1 LTICHPPHKHDKAA
15 FKPSVRLFSIT
26 AKVRFRGFESNEKV
40 TPMITTDGNNAVA
53 SVAYRTNEVI
63 AIYPITPSSTMAEQ
77 ADAWSG
83 DGRQNIWGD
92 IPRVVEMQ
100 SEGGAIATVHGAL
113 QTGAL
118 STSFTSSQGLLLMIP
133 TLYKLAGELTPFVLH
148 VAARTVATHALS
160 IFGDHSDVMAVR
172 QTGCAMLCAGSVQEA
187 QDFALI
193 SQTATLNA
201 RVPFIHFFDGFR
213 TSHEIN
219 KIVPL
224 SDDTLRQM
232 LPQAAIDAH
241 RSRALSP
248 DHPVVRGTSANPDT
262 YFQSREATNPWY
274 DATGQHVIDAMAAF
288 AALTGRHY
296 RPFDYYGHPQAERVV
311 VVMGSAAGT
320 CEEVI
325 DTLLARGEKV
335 GVLKVR
341 LFRPFSAKYL
351 LDALPD
357 SVRSVAVLD
366 RTKEPGALAE
376 PLYLDVMTALAEA
389 YSRGE
394 RATLPR
400 VIGGRYG
407 LSSKE
412 FGPDCAL
419 AVFRE
424 LAQPQPRPRFTV
436 GIFDDVT
443 GLSLPL
449 SDEILPQR
457 ASLEALFYGLGSDG
471 SVSATK
477 NNIKIIGNATPLY
490 AQGYFVYD
498 SKKAGGLTV
507 SHLRVSEQP
516 INSAYLVSRADFVG
530 CHQLQ
535 FIDKYQMV
543 ERLKPGGT
551 FLLNTPYGADEVWS
565 RLPQEVQALLHQR
578 QARFYIINAAKLAR
592 ECRLGAR
599 INTVMQM
606 AFFHLTQ
613 ILPSDVALQQL
624 QDAIARSYSSK
635 GQEIVERNWQALGAT
650 RAALT
655 EIPLQ
660 PVDVSSPMRPP
671 VVSDAAPDF
680 VKTVTAA
687 MLAGLG
693 DALPVSAFP
702 PDGTWP
708 VGTTQWEKRNIAEA
722 IPIWQPDLCTQCNH
736 CVAACPHSAIR
747 AKVVQPAEM
756 EHAPASLQ
764 SLDVKAR
771 DMRGQKYVLQVA
783 PEDCTGCN
791 LCVEVCPA
799 KDRQNPEIKAIN
811 MASRLDNLT
820 AEKDNYDFFLQLP
833 EIDPAQLERID
844 IRTSQLITPLFEYSG
859 ACSGCGETPYIKL
872 LTQLYGDRL
881 LIANATGCSS
891 IYGGNLPTT
900 PYTTN
905 AEGRGPA
912 WANSLF
918 EDNAEFGLGFRLTVD
933 QHRARVLRLLNAL
946 APQLPERL
954 VNALQMGDVAPE
966 PRRKQIAEL
975 RTLLANLEGEDA
987 RQLAAGADYLVDKS
1001 IWLIGGDGWAYD
1013 IGFGGLDHVLSLTE
1027 NVNVLVLDTQCYS
1040 NTGGQQSKAT
1050 PLGAVTKFGEH
1061 GKRKARKDL
1070 GVSMMMYGHVYVA
1083 QISLGAQLNQTV
1095 KAIQEAEAYPGPS
1108 LIIAYSPCEEHGYDL
1123 ALSHDQMKQL
1133 TATGFWPLYR
1143 FDPRRSAEGKA
1154 ALALDSRPPNSSLS
1168 ETLLKEQRF
1177 RRLNAQQPE
1186 VASALYQAAEKE
1198 LQEKYDFLSLL
1209 AGKAEKS
1216 AAE

>member
-1 LTICHPPHKHDKAA
+1 
-15 FKPSVRLFSIT
+15 
-26 AKVRFRGFESNEKV
+26 
-40 TPMITTDGNNAVA
+40 MITIDGNGAVA
-53 SVAYRTNEVI
+53 SVAFRTSEVI

-77 ADAWSG
+77 ADSWAG

-92 IPRVVEMQ
+92 VPRVVEMQ
-100 SEGGAIATVHGAL
+100 SEAGAIATVHGAL

-133 TLYKLAGELTPFVLH
+133 TLYKLAGQLTPFVLH

-172 QTGCAMLCAGSVQEA
+172 QTGCAMLCASNVQEA

-193 SQTATLNA
+193 SQMASLNS

-224 SDDTLRQM
+224 ADETLHKLM
-232 LPQAAIDAH
+232 PQAAIDAH
-241 RSRALSP
+241 RQRALTP
-248 DHPVVRGTSANPDT
+248 DHPVIRGTSANPDT

-274 DATGQHVIDAMAAF
+274 DATYAHVEQAMQDF
-288 AALTGRHY
+288 AAETGRHY
-296 RPFDYYGHPQAERVV
+296 HPFEYYGHPQAERVIIL
-311 VVMGSAAGT
+311 MGSAVGT
-320 CEEVI
+320 CEETI
-325 DTLLARGEKV
+325 DELLQRGEKV
-335 GVLKVR
+335 GLLKVR
-341 LFRPFSAKYL
+341 LYRPFSAAHL
-351 LDALPD
+351 LAMLPA
-357 SVRSVAVLD
+357 SASKIAVLD

-389 YSRGE
+389 FSRGE
-394 RATLPR
+394 RQQMPR

-412 FGPDCAL
+412 FDPACAL
-419 AVFRE
+419 AVFNA
-424 LAQPQPRPRFTV
+424 LQQDNPPPRFTV
-436 GIFDDVT
+436 GIYDDVT
-443 GLSLPL
+443 HLSLPL
-449 SDEILPQR
+449 AENTLPNHAR
-457 ASLEALFYGLGSDG
+457 LEALFYGLGSDG

-477 NNIKIIGNATPLY
+477 NNLKIIGNSTPWQV
-490 AQGYFVYD
+490 QGYFVYD
-498 SKKAGGLTV
+498 SKKAGGLTI
-507 SHLRVSEQP
+507 SHLRVSERP
-516 INSAYLVSRADFVG
+516 INSAYLIDQADFVG

-535 FIDKYQMV
+535 FIDKYQMA
-543 ERLKPGGT
+543 ERLKPGGI
-551 FLLNTPYGADEVWS
+551 FLLNTPYAADEVWS
-565 RLPQEVQALLHQR
+565 RLPQEVQAVLNQK
-578 QARFYIINAAKLAR
+578 QARFYVINAAKIAR
-592 ECRLGAR
+592 DCQLGAR

-606 AFFHLTQ
+606 AFFQLTA
-613 ILPSDVALQQL
+613 ILPPDTAREALQN
-624 QDAIARSYSSK
+624 AIARSYSSK
-635 GQEIVERNWQALGAT
+635 GQELVERNWQAL
-650 RAALT
+650 AAAQTSLQEVT
-655 EIPLQ
+655 LQ
-660 PVDVSSPMRPP
+660 PVNADSPLRPP

-680 VKTVTAA
+680 VKTVTAT

-693 DALPVSAFP
+693 DALPVSALP

-708 VGTTQWEKRNIAEA
+708 TGTTRWEKRNIAEA
-722 IPIWQPDLCTQCNH
+722 IPIWKPDLCTQCNH

-747 AKVVQPAEM
+747 AKVV
-756 EHAPASLQ
+756 APEAMDGAPDTLQ

-799 KDRQNPEIKAIN
+799 KDRQEPSIKAIN
-811 MASRLDNLT
+811 MMSRLDHVEE
-820 AEKDNYDFFLQLP
+820 EKAHYDFFLDLP

-891 IYGGNLPTT
+891 IYGGNLPST

-933 QHRARVLRLLNAL
+933 QHQQRVRRLLERYADRLPNDLLEGLKSDTATIEQRRQHIATLRAAL
-946 APQLPERL
+946 ADIDE
-954 VNALQMGDVAPE
+954 A
-966 PRRKQIAEL
+966 
-975 RTLLANLEGEDA
+975 DA
-987 RQLAAGADYLVDKS
+987 RQLSADADALVDKS

-1013 IGFGGLDHVLSLTE
+1013 IGFGGLDHVMSLTE

-1040 NTGGQQSKAT
+1040 NTGGQASKAT

-1095 KAIQEAEAYPGPS
+1095 KAIQEAEAWPGPS

-1123 ALSHDQMKQL
+1123 ALSHDQMRQL
-1133 TATGFWPLYR
+1133 TASGFWPLYR
-1143 FDPRRSAEGKA
+1143 FDPRRTEEGK
-1154 ALALDSRPPNSSLS
+1154 LPLSLDSRPPSCELDAALMN
-1168 ETLLKEQRF
+1168 EQRF

-1186 VASALYQAAEKE
+1186 VAEQLWRDAAED
-1198 LQEKYDFLSLL
+1198 LQRRYDLL
-1209 AGKAEKS
+1209 AQMAGKAEKNPS
-1216 AAE
+1216 

>member
-1 LTICHPPHKHDKAA
+1 
-15 FKPSVRLFSIT
+15 
-26 AKVRFRGFESNEKV
+26 
-40 TPMITTDGNNAVA
+40 MITIDGNGAVA
-53 SVAYRTNEVI
+53 SVAFRASEVI

-77 ADAWSG
+77 ADDWSG
-83 DGRQNIWGD
+83 NGVKNVWGD
-92 IPRVVEMQ
+92 VPRVVEMQ
-100 SEGGAIATVHGAL
+100 SEAGAIGTVHGAL

-133 TLYKLAGELTPFVLH
+133 TLYKLAGQLTPFVLH

-193 SQTATLNA
+193 SHIATLKS

-224 SDDTLRQM
+224 SNETMLSL
-232 LPQAAIDAH
+232 LPQDAIDAH
-241 RSRALSP
+241 RARALNP
-248 DHPVVRGTSANPDT
+248 EHPVIRGTSANPDT

-274 DATGQHVIDAMAAF
+274 NAVYEHVQQTMNDFAAATGRQYH
-288 AALTGRHY
+288 
-296 RPFDYYGHPQAERVV
+296 PFDYYGHPQAERVIV
-311 VVMGSAAGT
+311 LMGSAIGT
-320 CEEVI
+320 CEEVV
-325 DTLLARGEKV
+325 DDLLTRGEKV

-341 LFRPFSAKYL
+341 LYRPFNASAML
-351 LDALPD
+351 EALPQ
-357 SVRSVAVLD
+357 SVRQVAVLD

-389 YSRGE
+389 FSRGE
-394 RATLPR
+394 RETLPR

-412 FGPDCAL
+412 FGPDCVL
-419 AVFRE
+419 AVFEE
-424 LAQPQPRPRFTV
+424 LRQAKPKPRFTV
-436 GIFDDVT
+436 GIYDDVT
-443 GLSLPL
+443 NLSLPL
-449 SDEILPQR
+449 PENTLPSH
-457 ASLEALFYGLGSDG
+457 AKLEALFYGLGSDG

-477 NNIKIIGNATPLY
+477 NNIKIIGNATPWY

-507 SHLRVSEQP
+507 SHLRVSEKP
-516 INSAYLVSRADFVG
+516 INSAYLVDKADFVG

-535 FIDKYQMV
+535 FIDKYRMAEQ
-543 ERLKPGGT
+543 LKPGGI
-551 FLLNTPYGADEVWS
+551 FLLNTPYSAEDVWD
-565 RLPQEVQALLHQR
+565 RLPQEMQAELNKK
-578 QARFYIINAAKLAR
+578 QARLFIINAQKIAR
-592 ECRLGAR
+592 ECQLGAR

-606 AFFHLTQ
+606 AFFHLTG
-613 ILPSDVALQQL
+613 ILPGDSALQQL
-624 QDAIARSYSSK
+624 QGAIAKSYSSK
-635 GQEIVERNWQALGAT
+635 GQELVERNWQAL
-650 RAALT
+650 ALAR
-655 EIPLQ
+655 ESLFAVPLQ
-660 PVDVSSPMRPP
+660 PVNSQSACRPP
-671 VVSDAAPDF
+671 VVADAAPDF

-693 DALPVSAFP
+693 DALPVSALP

-708 VGTTQWEKRNIAEA
+708 LGTTRWEKRNIAEE
-722 IPIWQPDLCTQCNH
+722 IPIWKPELCTQCNH

-747 AKVVQPAEM
+747 AKVVSPEALEA
-756 EHAPASLQ
+756 APDALQ
-764 SLDVKAR
+764 SLDVKSR

-799 KDRQNPEIKAIN
+799 KDRQDPDIKAIN
-811 MASRLDNLT
+811 MMSRLEHVEE
-820 AEKDNYDFFLQLP
+820 EKVNYDFFLQLP
-833 EIDPAQLERID
+833 EIDRNQLERID
-844 IRTSQLITPLFEYSG
+844 IRTSQLISPLFEYSG

-891 IYGGNLPTT
+891 IYGGNLPST
-900 PYTTN
+900 PYTTDAN
-905 AEGRGPA
+905 GRGPA

-933 QHRARVLRLLNAL
+933 QHRARVMRLLDQFADKI
-946 APQLPERL
+946 P
-954 VNALQMGDVAPE
+954 
-966 PRRKQIAEL
+966 AEL
-975 RTLLANLEGEDA
+975 HAELHSDATPEVRREQVARLRQHLANETSADA
-987 RQLAAGADYLVDKS
+987 RQLLTDADALVEKS

-1027 NVNVLVLDTQCYS
+1027 NVNILVLDTQCYS
-1040 NTGGQQSKAT
+1040 NTGGQASKAT

-1123 ALSHDQMKQL
+1123 ALSHDQMRQL

-1143 FDPRRSAEGKA
+1143 FDPRRADEGKLP
-1154 ALALDSRPPNSSLS
+1154 LALDSRPPSDALA
-1168 ETLLKEQRF
+1168 ETLLNEQRF
-1177 RRLNAQQPE
+1177 RRLNAQQPD
-1186 VASALYQAAEKE
+1186 VAEQLWKDAAAD
-1198 LQEKYDFLSLL
+1198 LQKRYDFLAQM
-1209 AGKAEKS
+1209 AGKAD
-1216 AAE
+1216 

>member
-1 LTICHPPHKHDKAA
+1 
-15 FKPSVRLFSIT
+15 
-26 AKVRFRGFESNEKV
+26 
-40 TPMITTDGNNAVA
+40 MITTDGNNAVA
-53 SVAYRTNEVI
+53 SVAWRTNEVI

-77 ADAWSG
+77 AAAWSS
-83 DGRQNIWGD
+83 DERKNIWGD
-92 IPRVVEMQ
+92 TPRVIEMQ
-100 SEGGAIATVHGAL
+100 SEAGAIATVHGAL

-118 STSFTSSQGLLLMIP
+118 STTFTSSQGLLLMIP
-133 TLYKLAGELTPFVLH
+133 TLYKLAGQLTPFVLH

-160 IFGDHSDVMAVR
+160 IFCDHSDVMAVR
-172 QTGCAMLCAGSVQEA
+172 QTGCAMLCASNVQEA

-193 SQTATLNA
+193 AQVASLNS
-201 RVPFIHFFDGFR
+201 RLPFIHFFDGFR

-219 KIVPL
+219 KIEPL
-224 SDDTLRQM
+224 SDAQLHSL

-241 RSRALSP
+241 RERALTP
-248 DHPVVRGTSANPDT
+248 ERPVIRGTASNPDT
-262 YFQSREATNPWY
+262 FFQAREATNPWY
-274 DATGQHVIDAMAAF
+274 NAAF
-288 AALTGRHY
+288 GHVEQAMNDFARETGRQY
-296 RPFDYYGHPQAERVV
+296 QPFEYYGHPDATRVIV
-311 VVMGSAAGT
+311 MMGSGVGT

-325 DTLLARGEKV
+325 DTLLTRGEKV
-335 GVLKVR
+335 GVVKVR
-341 LFRPFSAKYL
+341 LYRPFSAQHL
-351 LDALPD
+351 LAVIPQ
-357 SVRSVAVLD
+357 SAQSIAVLD

-389 YSRGE
+389 FSRGE
-394 RATLPR
+394 RPLMPK

-412 FGPDCAL
+412 FTPQCVEATYK
-419 AVFRE
+419 E
-424 LAQPQPRPRFTV
+424 LALTNPRPRFTV
-436 GIFDDVT
+436 GIYDDIT
-443 GLSLPL
+443 HLSLPL
-449 SDEILPQR
+449 SDQPMPTQM
-457 ASLEALFYGLGSDG
+457 SLEALFYGLGSDG
-471 SVSATK
+471 TVSAAK
-477 NNIKIIGNATPLY
+477 NSIKIVGNSTPLFV
-490 AQGYFVYD
+490 QGYFVYD
-498 SKKAGGLTV
+498 SKKAGSLTV
-507 SHLRVSEQP
+507 SHMRVGPHP
-516 INSAYLVSRADFVG
+516 IHSAYLIEQADFVA
-530 CHQLQ
+530 CHQWQ
-535 FIDKYQMV
+535 FIDKYSMV
-543 ERLKPGGT
+543 DRLKPGGI
-551 FLLNTPYGADEVWS
+551 FLINTPYSADDLWH
-565 RLPQEVQALLHQR
+565 RLPQEVQAGLNQR
-578 QARFYIINAAKLAR
+578 QARVYCINAAKIAR
-592 ECRLGAR
+592 ECQLGAR

-613 ILPSDVALQQL
+613 ILPGSDA
-624 QDAIARSYSSK
+624 QDKLRAAIASSYGNK
-635 GQEIVERNWQALGAT
+635 GQELVERNWRALDAT
-650 RAALT
+650 LSAL
-655 EIPLQ
+655 EAVALE
-660 PVDVSSPMRPP
+660 PVNPQSACRPP

-693 DALPVSAFP
+693 DSLPVSALP

-722 IPIWQPDLCTQCNH
+722 IPLWKPELCTQCNH

-747 AKVVQPAEM
+747 AKVVPAEAM
-756 EHAPASLQ
+756 TDAPASLQ

-811 MASRLDNLT
+811 MEPRLEHVAT
-820 AEKDNYDFFLQLP
+820 EKTHYDFFLKLP
-833 EIDPAQLERID
+833 EIDRSKLERID

-881 LIANATGCSS
+881 LVANATGCSS

-900 PYTTN
+900 PWTTDAN
-905 AEGRGPA
+905 GRGPA

-918 EDNAEFGLGFRLTVD
+918 EDNAEFGLGFRLSVD
-933 QHRARVLRLLNAL
+933 QHRQRALRLLAEL
-946 APQLPERL
+946 KPQLPAEL
-954 VNALQMGDVAPE
+954 VADLLEESVAADV
-966 PRRKQIAEL
+966 RREQIARL
-975 RTLLANLEGEDA
+975 RQSLSAIDSADA
-987 RQLAAGADYLVDKS
+987 RRLAADADHLVDKS

-1013 IGFGGLDHVLSLTE
+1013 IGYGGLDHVMSLSE

-1070 GVSMMMYGHVYVA
+1070 GVTVMMYGHVYVA

-1095 KAIQEAEAYPGPS
+1095 KAIQEAEAWPGPS

-1123 ALSHDQMKQL
+1123 AFSHDQMRQL

-1143 FDPRRSAEGKA
+1143 FDPRRTAEGKP
-1154 ALALDSRPPNSSLS
+1154 ALVTDSRPPSASLS
-1168 ETLLKEQRF
+1168 ETLLNEQRF
-1177 RRLNAQQPE
+1177 RRLNTQQPQE
-1186 VASALYQAAEKE
+1186 AARLYEEAEAD
-1198 LQEKYDFLSLL
+1198 LRRRYDFLSLL
-1209 AGKAEKS
+1209 AGKAEKNTQ
-1216 AAE
+1216 E

>member
-1 LTICHPPHKHDKAA
+1 
-15 FKPSVRLFSIT
+15 
-26 AKVRFRGFESNEKV
+26 
-40 TPMITTDGNNAVA
+40 MITTDGNGAVA
-53 SVAYRTNEVI
+53 SVAFRASEVI

-77 ADAWSG
+77 ADAWAG
-83 DGRQNIWGD
+83 NGLKNVWGD
-92 IPRVVEMQ
+92 VPRVVEMQ
-100 SEGGAIATVHGAL
+100 SEAGAIAAVHGAL

-133 TLYKLAGELTPFVLH
+133 TLYKLAGQLTPFVLH

-193 SQTATLNA
+193 SHIATLKS

-224 SDDTLRQM
+224 ADNTLRSL
-232 LPQAAIDAH
+232 LPQAEIDAH
-241 RSRALSP
+241 RARALNP
-248 DHPVVRGTSANPDT
+248 EHPVIRGTSANPDT

-274 DATGQHVIDAMAAF
+274 DAVYQHVEQAMAAF
-288 AALTGRHY
+288 AETTGRSY
-296 RPFDYYGHPQAERVV
+296 RTFEYYGHQEAERVIV
-311 VVMGSAAGT
+311 LMGSAIGT
-320 CEEVI
+320 CEEVV
-325 DTLLARGEKV
+325 DELLSRGEKV

-341 LFRPFSAKYL
+341 LYRPFSAAHL
-351 LDALPD
+351 LAALPQ
-357 SVRSVAVLD
+357 SAKTIAVLD

-389 YSRGE
+389 YNAGE
-394 RATLPR
+394 RETLPR

-412 FGPDCAL
+412 FGPDCVL
-419 AVFRE
+419 AVFNE
-424 LAQPQPRPRFTV
+424 LRAAKPKPRFTV
-436 GIFDDVT
+436 GIYDDVT
-443 GLSLPL
+443 HLSLPL
-449 SDEILPQR
+449 PENTLPSH
-457 ASLEALFYGLGSDG
+457 AKLEALFYGLGSDG

-477 NNIKIIGNATPLY
+477 NNIKIIGNATPFY

-507 SHLRVSEQP
+507 SHLRVSERP
-516 INSAYLVSRADFVG
+516 INSAYLIDKADFVG

-535 FIDKYQMV
+535 FIDKYQMA
-543 ERLKPGGT
+543 ERLKPGGI
-551 FLLNTPYGADEVWS
+551 FLLNTPYSPDEVWA
-565 RLPQEVQALLHQR
+565 RLPQEVQATLVNRH
-578 QARFYIINAAKLAR
+578 ARLYVINAAKIAR
-592 ECRLGAR
+592 ECQLGAR

-606 AFFHLTQ
+606 AFFHLTH
-613 ILPSDVALQQL
+613 ILPGDSALTALQG
-624 QDAIARSYSSK
+624 AIATSYSSK
-635 GQEIVERNWQALGAT
+635 GLELVERNWQAL
-650 RAALT
+650 ALARESLFEVPPET
-655 EIPLQ
+655 VNADSPL
-660 PVDVSSPMRPP
+660 RPP

-693 DALPVSAFP
+693 DALPVSALP

-708 VGTTQWEKRNIAEA
+708 VGTARWEKRNIAEA
-722 IPIWQPDLCTQCNH
+722 IPIWKPEICTQCNH

-747 AKVVQPAEM
+747 AKVVQPDALAA
-756 EHAPASLQ
+756 APDSLQ
-764 SLDVKAR
+764 SLDVKSR

-811 MASRLDNLT
+811 MMSRLEHVEE
-820 AEKDNYDFFLQLP
+820 EKVNYDFFLDLP
-833 EIDPAQLERID
+833 EIDRTSLERID
-844 IRTSQLITPLFEYSG
+844 IRTSQLISPLFEYSG

-891 IYGGNLPTT
+891 IYGGNLPST
-900 PYTTN
+900 PYTTDAN
-905 AEGRGPA
+905 GRGPA

-933 QHRARVLRLLNAL
+933 QHKQRVLRLLEAQADKLPAELVDAL
-946 APQLPERL
+946 RAD
-954 VNALQMGDVAPE
+954 AAPE
-966 PRRKQIAEL
+966 VRREQVAQL
-975 RTLLANLEGEDA
+975 RALLQGDPSAAQLLTDA
-987 RQLAAGADYLVDKS
+987 DALVEKS

-1013 IGFGGLDHVLSLTE
+1013 IGFGGLDHVMSLTE
-1027 NVNVLVLDTQCYS
+1027 NVNILVLDTQCYS
-1040 NTGGQQSKAT
+1040 NTGGQASKAT

-1123 ALSHDQMKQL
+1123 ALSHDQMRQL

-1143 FDPRRSAEGKA
+1143 FDPRRADEGKIP
-1154 ALALDSRPPNSSLS
+1154 LALDSRPPSDALAD
-1168 ETLLKEQRF
+1168 TLMKEQRF

-1186 VASALYQAAEKE
+1186 VAEQLWKDAAAD
-1198 LQEKYDFLSLL
+1198 LQKRYDFLAQL
-1209 AGKAEKS
+1209 AGKAEK
-1216 AAE
+1216 AASE

>member
-1 LTICHPPHKHDKAA
+1 
-15 FKPSVRLFSIT
+15 
-26 AKVRFRGFESNEKV
+26 
-40 TPMITTDGNNAVA
+40 MITIDGNGAVA
-53 SVAYRTNEVI
+53 SVAFRASEVI

-77 ADAWSG
+77 ADDWSG
-83 DGRQNIWGD
+83 NGVKNVWGD
-92 IPRVVEMQ
+92 VPRVVEMQ
-100 SEGGAIATVHGAL
+100 SEAGAIGTVHGAL

-133 TLYKLAGELTPFVLH
+133 TLYKLAGQLTPFVLH

-193 SQTATLNA
+193 SHIATLKS

-224 SDDTLRQM
+224 SNETMLSL
-232 LPQAAIDAH
+232 LPQDAIDAH
-241 RSRALSP
+241 RARALNP
-248 DHPVVRGTSANPDT
+248 EHPVIRGTSANPDT

-274 DATGQHVIDAMAAF
+274 NAVYEHVQQTMNDFAAATGRQYH
-288 AALTGRHY
+288 
-296 RPFDYYGHPQAERVV
+296 PFDYYGHPQAERVIV
-311 VVMGSAAGT
+311 LMGSAIGT
-320 CEEVI
+320 CEEVV
-325 DTLLARGEKV
+325 DDLLTRGEKV

-341 LFRPFSAKYL
+341 LYRPFNASAML
-351 LDALPD
+351 EALPQ
-357 SVRSVAVLD
+357 SVRQVAVLD

-389 YSRGE
+389 FSRGE
-394 RATLPR
+394 RETLPR

-412 FGPDCAL
+412 FGPDCVL
-419 AVFRE
+419 AVFEE
-424 LAQPQPRPRFTV
+424 LRQAKPKPRFTV
-436 GIFDDVT
+436 GIYDDVT
-443 GLSLPL
+443 NLSLPL
-449 SDEILPQR
+449 PENTLPSH
-457 ASLEALFYGLGSDG
+457 AKLEALFYGLGSDG

-477 NNIKIIGNATPLY
+477 NNIKIIGNATPWY

-507 SHLRVSEQP
+507 SHLRVSEKP
-516 INSAYLVSRADFVG
+516 INSAYLVDKADFVG

-535 FIDKYQMV
+535 FIDKYRMAEQ
-543 ERLKPGGT
+543 LKPGGI
-551 FLLNTPYGADEVWS
+551 FLLNTPYSAEDVWD
-565 RLPQEVQALLHQR
+565 RLPQEVQAELNKK
-578 QARFYIINAAKLAR
+578 QARLFIINAQKIAR
-592 ECRLGAR
+592 ECQLGAR

-606 AFFHLTQ
+606 AFFHLTG
-613 ILPSDVALQQL
+613 ILPGDSALQQL
-624 QDAIARSYSSK
+624 QGAIAKSYSSK
-635 GQEIVERNWQALGAT
+635 GQELVERNWQAL
-650 RAALT
+650 ALAR
-655 EIPLQ
+655 ESLFAVPLQ
-660 PVDVSSPMRPP
+660 PVNSQSACRPP
-671 VVSDAAPDF
+671 VVADAAPDF

-693 DALPVSAFP
+693 DALPVSALP

-708 VGTTQWEKRNIAEA
+708 LGTTRWEKRNIAEE
-722 IPIWQPDLCTQCNH
+722 IPIWKPELCTQCNH

-747 AKVVQPAEM
+747 AKVVSPEDLEA
-756 EHAPASLQ
+756 APDALQ
-764 SLDVKAR
+764 SLDVKSR

-799 KDRQNPEIKAIN
+799 KDRQDPDIKAIN
-811 MASRLDNLT
+811 MMSRLEHVEE
-820 AEKDNYDFFLQLP
+820 EKVNYDFFLQLP
-833 EIDPAQLERID
+833 EIDRNQLERID
-844 IRTSQLITPLFEYSG
+844 IRTSQLISPLFEYSG

-891 IYGGNLPTT
+891 IYGGNLPST
-900 PYTTN
+900 PYTTDAN
-905 AEGRGPA
+905 GRGPA

-933 QHRARVLRLLNAL
+933 QHRARVMRLLDQFADKI
-946 APQLPERL
+946 P
-954 VNALQMGDVAPE
+954 
-966 PRRKQIAEL
+966 AEL
-975 RTLLANLEGEDA
+975 HAELHSDATPEVRREQVARLRQHLANETSADA
-987 RQLAAGADYLVDKS
+987 RQLLTDADALVEKS

-1027 NVNVLVLDTQCYS
+1027 NVNILVLDTQCYS
-1040 NTGGQQSKAT
+1040 NTGGQASKAT

-1061 GKRKARKDL
+1061 SKRKARKDL

-1123 ALSHDQMKQL
+1123 ALSHDQMRQL

-1143 FDPRRSAEGKA
+1143 FDPRRADEGKLP
-1154 ALALDSRPPNSSLS
+1154 LALDSRPPSDALA
-1168 ETLLKEQRF
+1168 ETLLNEQRF
-1177 RRLNAQQPE
+1177 RRLNAQQPD
-1186 VASALYQAAEKE
+1186 VAEQLWKDAAAD
-1198 LQEKYDFLSLL
+1198 LQKRYDFLAQM
-1209 AGKAEKS
+1209 AGKAD
-1216 AAE
+1216 

>member
-1 LTICHPPHKHDKAA
+1 
-15 FKPSVRLFSIT
+15 
-26 AKVRFRGFESNEKV
+26 
-40 TPMITTDGNNAVA
+40 MITTDGNNAVA
-53 SVAYRTNEVI
+53 SVAYRINEVI

-77 ADAWSG
+77 ADAWSEAG
-83 DGRQNIWGD
+83 ATNIWGD
-92 IPRVVEMQ
+92 VPRVVEMQ

-133 TLYKLAGELTPFVLH
+133 TLYKLAGQLTPFVLH

-172 QTGCAMLCAGSVQEA
+172 QTGCAMLCASNVQEA

-193 SQTATLNA
+193 AQIASLNS
-201 RVPFIHFFDGFR
+201 RLPFIHFFDGFR

-219 KIVPL
+219 KIAPL
-224 SDDTLRQM
+224 SDDQLKSL
-232 LPQAAIDAH
+232 LPQAGIDAH
-241 RSRALSP
+241 RSRALTP
-248 DHPVVRGTSANPDT
+248 DNPVIRGTSANPDT

-274 DATGQHVIDAMAAF
+274 NQTYAHVQQAMDAFAGATGRQ
-288 AALTGRHY
+288 Y
-296 RPFDYYGHPQAERVV
+296 RPFEYYGHPQAERVIIL
-311 VVMGSAAGT
+311 MGSASGT

-325 DTLLARGEKV
+325 DTLLASGEKV
-335 GVLKVR
+335 GIVKVR
-341 LFRPFSAKYL
+341 LYRPFSAEHL
-351 LDALPD
+351 LAEIPAGVK
-357 SVRSVAVLD
+357 SIAVLD
-366 RTKEPGALAE
+366 RTKEPGSLAE

-389 YSRGE
+389 YGLGQRDS
-394 RATLPR
+394 LPR
-400 VIGGRYG
+400 TIGGRYG

-412 FGPDCAL
+412 FDPACVL
-419 AVFRE
+419 AIFNE
-424 LAQPQPRPRFTV
+424 LSLPRPKPRFTV
-436 GIFDDVT
+436 GIYDDVT
-443 GLSLPL
+443 NLSLPL
-449 SDEILPQR
+449 PEADLPRQ
-457 ASLEALFYGLGSDG
+457 AKLEALFYGLGSDG

-477 NNIKIIGNATPLY
+477 NNIKIIGNSTPMF

-507 SHLRVSEQP
+507 SHLRVSEKP
-516 INSAYLVSRADFVG
+516 INSAYLISHADFIG
-530 CHQLQ
+530 CHQSQ

-543 ERLKPGGT
+543 ERLRPGGI
-551 FLLNTPYGADEVWS
+551 FLLNTPYGADEIWA
-565 RLPQEVQALLHQR
+565 RLPQEVQALLKAR
-578 QARFYIINAAKLAR
+578 QARFYIINAAQIAR
-592 ECRLGAR
+592 ECQLGAR

-606 AFFHLTQ
+606 AFFQLAE
-613 ILPSDVALQQL
+613 ILPPDSALAEL
-624 QDAIARSYSSK
+624 QSAIARSYSSK
-635 GQEIVERNWQALGAT
+635 GQELVERNWRALAAT
-650 RAALT
+650 REALHAVPP
-655 EIPLQ
+655 E
-660 PVDVSSPMRPP
+660 DVNAHSPMRPP

-693 DALPVSAFP
+693 DALPVSALP

-708 VGTTQWEKRNIAEA
+708 VGTTRWEKRNIAEQ
-722 IPIWQPDLCTQCNH
+722 IPLWKPDLCTQCNH
-736 CVAACPHSAIR
+736 CVAACPHAAIR
-747 AKVVQPAEM
+747 AKVVAPQAM
-756 EHAPASLQ
+756 DAAPAGLA
-764 SLDVKAR
+764 SLDVKSR

-799 KDRQNPEIKAIN
+799 RDRQDPSIKAIN
-811 MASRLDNLT
+811 MASRLEHVEE
-820 AEKDNYDFFLQLP
+820 EKIHYDFFLDLP
-833 EIDPAQLERID
+833 EMAVSQLERID
-844 IRTSQLITPLFEYSG
+844 IRTSQLVTPLFEYSG

-891 IYGGNLPTT
+891 IYGGNLPST

-933 QHRARVLRLLNAL
+933 HHRQRVLRLLNEHAAL
-946 APQLPERL
+946 LPAALVEGLRADGVAVEERR
-954 VNALQMGDVAPE
+954 G
-966 PRRKQIAEL
+966 QITRLRAEL
-975 RTLLANLEGEDA
+975 QPALRQDSVDHGL
-987 RQLAAGADYLVDKS
+987 RQLAKDADYLVDKS

-1013 IGFGGLDHVLSLTE
+1013 IGFGGLDHVMSLTE
-1027 NVNVLVLDTQCYS
+1027 NVNILVLDTQCYS

-1050 PLGAVTKFGEH
+1050 PLGAVTKFGEQ

-1123 ALSHDQMKQL
+1123 ALSHDQMRQL

-1143 FDPRRSAEGKA
+1143 FDPRRSGEGKLP
-1154 ALALDSRPPNSSLS
+1154 LALDSRPPGSDLS
-1168 ETLLKEQRF
+1168 ATLLNEQRF
-1177 RRLNAQQPE
+1177 RRLNTQQPE
-1186 VASALYQAAEKE
+1186 VAAALYQAAEKD
-1198 LQEKYDFLSLL
+1198 LQVKYDFLARM
-1209 AGKAEKS
+1209 AGKED

>member
-1 LTICHPPHKHDKAA
+1 
-15 FKPSVRLFSIT
+15 
-26 AKVRFRGFESNEKV
+26 
-40 TPMITTDGNNAVA
+40 MITIDGNGAVA
-53 SVAYRTNEVI
+53 SVAFRASEVI

-77 ADAWSG
+77 ADDWSG
-83 DGRQNIWGD
+83 NGVKNVWGD
-92 IPRVVEMQ
+92 VPRVVEMQ
-100 SEGGAIATVHGAL
+100 SEAGAIGTVHGAL

-133 TLYKLAGELTPFVLH
+133 TLYKLAGQLTPFVLH

-193 SQTATLNA
+193 SHIATLKS

-224 SDDTLRQM
+224 SNETMLSL
-232 LPQAAIDAH
+232 LPQDAIDAH
-241 RSRALSP
+241 RARALNP
-248 DHPVVRGTSANPDT
+248 EHPVIRGTSANPDT

-274 DATGQHVIDAMAAF
+274 NAVYEHVQQTMNDFAAATGRQYH
-288 AALTGRHY
+288 
-296 RPFDYYGHPQAERVV
+296 PFDYYGHPQAERVIV
-311 VVMGSAAGT
+311 LMGSAIGT
-320 CEEVI
+320 CEEVV
-325 DTLLARGEKV
+325 DDLLTRGEKV

-341 LFRPFSAKYL
+341 LYRPFNASAML
-351 LDALPD
+351 EALPQ
-357 SVRSVAVLD
+357 SVRQVAVLD

-389 YSRGE
+389 FSRGE
-394 RATLPR
+394 RETLPR

-412 FGPDCAL
+412 FGPDCVL
-419 AVFRE
+419 AVFEE
-424 LAQPQPRPRFTV
+424 LRQAKPKPRFTV
-436 GIFDDVT
+436 GIYDDVT
-443 GLSLPL
+443 NLSLPL
-449 SDEILPQR
+449 PENTLPSH
-457 ASLEALFYGLGSDG
+457 AKLEALFYGLGSDG

-477 NNIKIIGNATPLY
+477 NNIKIIGNATPWY

-507 SHLRVSEQP
+507 SHLRVSEKP
-516 INSAYLVSRADFVG
+516 INSAYLVDKADFVG

-535 FIDKYQMV
+535 FIDKYRMAEQ
-543 ERLKPGGT
+543 LKPGGI
-551 FLLNTPYGADEVWS
+551 FLLNTPYSAEDVWD
-565 RLPQEVQALLHQR
+565 RLPQEVQAELNKK
-578 QARFYIINAAKLAR
+578 QARLFIINAQKIAR
-592 ECRLGAR
+592 ECQLGAR

-606 AFFHLTQ
+606 AFFHLTG
-613 ILPSDVALQQL
+613 ILPGDSALQQL
-624 QDAIARSYSSK
+624 QGAIAKSYSSK
-635 GQEIVERNWQALGAT
+635 GQELVERNWQAL
-650 RAALT
+650 ALAR
-655 EIPLQ
+655 ESLFAVPLQ
-660 PVDVSSPMRPP
+660 PVNSQSACRPP
-671 VVSDAAPDF
+671 VVADAAPDF

-693 DALPVSAFP
+693 DALPVSALP

-708 VGTTQWEKRNIAEA
+708 LGTTRWEKRNIAEE
-722 IPIWQPDLCTQCNH
+722 IPIWKPELCTQCNH

-747 AKVVQPAEM
+747 AKVVSPEDLEA
-756 EHAPASLQ
+756 APDALQ
-764 SLDVKAR
+764 SLDVKSR

-799 KDRQNPEIKAIN
+799 KDRQDPDIKAIN
-811 MASRLDNLT
+811 MMSRLEHVEE
-820 AEKDNYDFFLQLP
+820 EKVNYDFFLQLP
-833 EIDPAQLERID
+833 EIDRNQLERID
-844 IRTSQLITPLFEYSG
+844 IRTSQLISPLFEYSG

-891 IYGGNLPTT
+891 IYGGNLPST
-900 PYTTN
+900 PYTTDAN
-905 AEGRGPA
+905 GRGPA

-933 QHRARVLRLLNAL
+933 QHRARVMRLLDQFADKI
-946 APQLPERL
+946 P
-954 VNALQMGDVAPE
+954 
-966 PRRKQIAEL
+966 AEL
-975 RTLLANLEGEDA
+975 HAELHSDATPEVRREQVARLRQHLANETSADA
-987 RQLAAGADYLVDKS
+987 RQLLTDADALVEKS

-1027 NVNVLVLDTQCYS
+1027 NVNILVLDTQCYS
-1040 NTGGQQSKAT
+1040 NTGGQASKAT

-1123 ALSHDQMKQL
+1123 ALSHDQMRQL

-1143 FDPRRSAEGKA
+1143 FDPRRADEGKLP
-1154 ALALDSRPPNSSLS
+1154 LALDSRPPSDALA
-1168 ETLLKEQRF
+1168 ETLLNEQRF
-1177 RRLNAQQPE
+1177 RRLNAQQPD
-1186 VASALYQAAEKE
+1186 VAEQLWKDAAAD
-1198 LQEKYDFLSLL
+1198 LQKRYDFLAQM
-1209 AGKAEKS
+1209 AGKAD
-1216 AAE
+1216 

>member
-1 LTICHPPHKHDKAA
+1 
-15 FKPSVRLFSIT
+15 
-26 AKVRFRGFESNEKV
+26 
-40 TPMITTDGNNAVA
+40 MITIDGNGAVA
-53 SVAYRTNEVI
+53 SVAFRASEVI

-77 ADAWSG
+77 ADDWSG
-83 DGRQNIWGD
+83 NGVKNVWGD
-92 IPRVVEMQ
+92 VPRVVEMQ
-100 SEGGAIATVHGAL
+100 SEAGAIGTVHGAL

-133 TLYKLAGELTPFVLH
+133 TLYKLAGQLTPFVLH

-193 SQTATLNA
+193 SHIATLKS

-224 SDDTLRQM
+224 SNETMLSL
-232 LPQAAIDAH
+232 LPQDAIDAH
-241 RSRALSP
+241 RARALNP
-248 DHPVVRGTSANPDT
+248 EHPVIRGTSANPDT

-274 DATGQHVIDAMAAF
+274 NAVYEHVQQTMNDFAAATGRQYH
-288 AALTGRHY
+288 
-296 RPFDYYGHPQAERVV
+296 PFDYYGHPQAERVIV
-311 VVMGSAAGT
+311 LMGSTIGT
-320 CEEVI
+320 CEEVV
-325 DTLLARGEKV
+325 DDLLTRGEKV

-341 LFRPFSAKYL
+341 LYRPFNASAML
-351 LDALPD
+351 EALPQ
-357 SVRSVAVLD
+357 SVRQVAVLD

-389 YSRGE
+389 FSRGE
-394 RATLPR
+394 RETLPR

-412 FGPDCAL
+412 FGPDCVL
-419 AVFRE
+419 AVFEE
-424 LAQPQPRPRFTV
+424 LRQAKPKPRFTV
-436 GIFDDVT
+436 GIYDDVT
-443 GLSLPL
+443 NLSLPL
-449 SDEILPQR
+449 PENTLPSH
-457 ASLEALFYGLGSDG
+457 AKLEALFYGLGSDG

-477 NNIKIIGNATPLY
+477 NNIKIIGNATPWY

-507 SHLRVSEQP
+507 SHLRVSEKP
-516 INSAYLVSRADFVG
+516 INSAYLVDKADFVG

-535 FIDKYQMV
+535 FIDKYRMAEQ
-543 ERLKPGGT
+543 LKPGGI
-551 FLLNTPYGADEVWS
+551 FLLNTPYSAEDVWD
-565 RLPQEVQALLHQR
+565 RLPQEVQAELNKK
-578 QARFYIINAAKLAR
+578 QARLFIINAQKIAR
-592 ECRLGAR
+592 ECQLGAR

-606 AFFHLTQ
+606 AFFHLTG
-613 ILPSDVALQQL
+613 ILPGDSALQQL
-624 QDAIARSYSSK
+624 QGAIAKSYSSK
-635 GQEIVERNWQALGAT
+635 GQELVERNWQAL
-650 RAALT
+650 ALAR
-655 EIPLQ
+655 ESLFAVPLQ
-660 PVDVSSPMRPP
+660 PVNSQSACRPP
-671 VVSDAAPDF
+671 VVADAAPDF

-693 DALPVSAFP
+693 DALPVSALP

-708 VGTTQWEKRNIAEA
+708 LGTTRWEKRNIAEE
-722 IPIWQPDLCTQCNH
+722 IPIWKPELCTQCNH

-747 AKVVQPAEM
+747 AKVVSPEDLEA
-756 EHAPASLQ
+756 APDALQ
-764 SLDVKAR
+764 SLDVKSR

-799 KDRQNPEIKAIN
+799 KDRQDPDIKAIN
-811 MASRLDNLT
+811 MMSRLEHVEE
-820 AEKDNYDFFLQLP
+820 EKVNYDFFLQLP
-833 EIDPAQLERID
+833 EIDRNQLERID
-844 IRTSQLITPLFEYSG
+844 IRTSQLISPLFEYSG

-891 IYGGNLPTT
+891 IYGGNLPST
-900 PYTTN
+900 PYTTDAN
-905 AEGRGPA
+905 GRGPA

-933 QHRARVLRLLNAL
+933 QHRARVMRLLDQFADKI
-946 APQLPERL
+946 P
-954 VNALQMGDVAPE
+954 
-966 PRRKQIAEL
+966 AEL
-975 RTLLANLEGEDA
+975 HAELHSDATPEVRREQVARLRQHLANETSADA
-987 RQLAAGADYLVDKS
+987 RQLLTDADALVEKS

-1027 NVNVLVLDTQCYS
+1027 NVNILVLDTQCYS
-1040 NTGGQQSKAT
+1040 NTGGQASKAT

-1123 ALSHDQMKQL
+1123 ALSHDQMRQL

-1143 FDPRRSAEGKA
+1143 FDPRRADEGKLP
-1154 ALALDSRPPNSSLS
+1154 LALDSRPPSDALA
-1168 ETLLKEQRF
+1168 ETLLNEQRF
-1177 RRLNAQQPE
+1177 RRLNAQQPD
-1186 VASALYQAAEKE
+1186 VAEQLWKDAAAD
-1198 LQEKYDFLSLL
+1198 LQKRYDFLAQM
-1209 AGKAEKS
+1209 AGKAD
-1216 AAE
+1216 

>member
-1 LTICHPPHKHDKAA
+1 MQTI
-15 FKPSVRLFSIT
+15 
-26 AKVRFRGFESNEKV
+26 
-40 TPMITTDGNNAVA
+40 DGNGAVA
-53 SVAYRTNEVI
+53 SVAFRTSEVI

-77 ADAWSG
+77 ADAWAG
-83 DGRQNIWGD
+83 NGLKNVWGD
-92 IPRVVEMQ
+92 TPRVVEMQ
-100 SEGGAIATVHGAL
+100 SEGGAIAAVHGAL
-113 QTGAL
+113 QTGSL

-133 TLYKLAGELTPFVLH
+133 TLYKLAGQLTPFVLH

-172 QTGCAMLCAGSVQEA
+172 QTGCAMLCAASVQEA

-193 SQTATLNA
+193 AHRATLKS

-219 KIVPL
+219 KIIPL
-224 SDDTLRQM
+224 TNETILNLM
-232 LPQAAIDAH
+232 PQAEIDAH
-241 RSRALSP
+241 RARALNP
-248 DHPVVRGTSANPDT
+248 EHPVIRGTSANPDT

-274 DATGQHVIDAMAAF
+274 NAVYDHVEEAMKAFGDATGRQ
-288 AALTGRHY
+288 Y
-296 RPFDYYGHPQAERVV
+296 QPFEYYGHPQAERVIIM
-311 VVMGSAAGT
+311 MGSALGT
-320 CEEVI
+320 CEEVV
-325 DTLLARGEKV
+325 DELLIRGEKV

-341 LFRPFSAKYL
+341 LFRPFSAKHL
-351 LDALPD
+351 LQALPET
-357 SVRSVAVLD
+357 VRAIAVLD
-366 RTKEPGALAE
+366 RTKEPGAQAE

-389 YSRGE
+389 FNNGE
-394 RATLPR
+394 RETLPR
-400 VIGGRYG
+400 TIGGRYG

-412 FGPDCAL
+412 FGPACVL
-419 AVFRE
+419 AVFNE
-424 LAQPQPRPRFTV
+424 LSRAKPKPRFTV
-436 GIFDDVT
+436 GIYDDVT
-443 GLSLPL
+443 NLSLPL
-449 SDEILPQR
+449 PENTLPGS
-457 ASLEALFYGLGSDG
+457 AKLEALFYGLGSDG

-477 NNIKIIGNATPLY
+477 NNIKIIGNSTPWY

-507 SHLRVSEQP
+507 SHLRVSEKP
-516 INSAYLVSRADFVG
+516 IRSAYLIAQADFVG

-535 FIDKYQMV
+535 FIDKYQMA
-543 ERLKPGGT
+543 ERLKPGGI
-551 FLLNTPYGADEVWS
+551 FLLNTPYSADEVWS
-565 RLPQEVQALLHQR
+565 RLPQEVQAVLNQKK
-578 QARFYIINAAKLAR
+578 ARFYVVNAAKIAR
-592 ECRLGAR
+592 ECGLGAR

-606 AFFHLTQ
+606 AFFHLTH
-613 ILPSDVALQQL
+613 ILPGDSAL
-624 QDAIARSYSSK
+624 
-635 GQEIVERNWQALGAT
+635 VERNWQAL
-650 RAALT
+650 ALAQ
-655 EIPLQ
+655 ESLAEVPLQ
-660 PVDVSSPMRPP
+660 AVNPHSAHRPP

-693 DALPVSAFP
+693 DALPVSALP

-708 VGTTQWEKRNIAEA
+708 MGTTRWEKRNIAEE
-722 IPIWQPDLCTQCNH
+722 IPVWKEELCTQCNH

-747 AKVVQPAEM
+747 AKVVSPQAM
-756 EHAPASLQ
+756 ENAPASLH
-764 SLDVKAR
+764 SLDVKSR

-799 KDRQNPEIKAIN
+799 KDRQDPQIKAIN
-811 MASRLDNLT
+811 MMSRLEHVEE
-820 AEKDNYDFFLQLP
+820 EKVNYDFFLDLP
-833 EIDPAQLERID
+833 EIERSKLERID

-872 LTQLYGDRL
+872 LTQLYGDRM

-891 IYGGNLPTT
+891 IYGGNLPST
-900 PYTTN
+900 PYTTDAN
-905 AEGRGPA
+905 GRGPA

-918 EDNAEFGLGFRLTVD
+918 EDNAEFGLGFRLSVD
-933 QHRARVLRLLNAL
+933 QHRARVMRLLAQF
-946 APQLPERL
+946 ADRIP
-954 VNALQMGDVAPE
+954 
-966 PRRKQIAEL
+966 AEL
-975 RTLLANLEGEDA
+975 NDA
-987 RQLAAGADYLVDKS
+987 LHAEATPDVRREQVAALRQHLKSVAGAEELLKDADALVEKS

-1027 NVNVLVLDTQCYS
+1027 NVNILVLDTQCYS
-1040 NTGGQQSKAT
+1040 NTGGQASKAT

-1095 KAIQEAEAYPGPS
+1095 KAIQEAEAWPGPS

-1123 ALSHDQMKQL
+1123 ALSHDQMRQL

-1143 FDPRRSAEGKA
+1143 FDPRRADEGKPP
-1154 ALALDSRPPNSSLS
+1154 LALDSRPPSDALA
-1168 ETLLKEQRF
+1168 ETLLNEQRF

-1186 VASALYQAAEKE
+1186 VAEQLWRDAALD
-1198 LQEKYDFLSLL
+1198 LQKRYDFLALL
-1209 AGKAEKS
+1209 AGKAEKPG
-1216 AAE
+1216 AD

>member
-1 LTICHPPHKHDKAA
+1 
-15 FKPSVRLFSIT
+15 
-26 AKVRFRGFESNEKV
+26 
-40 TPMITTDGNNAVA
+40 MITTDGNNAVA
-53 SVAYRTNEVI
+53 SVAWRTNEVI

-77 ADAWSG
+77 AAAWSS
-83 DGRQNIWGD
+83 DERKNIWGD
-92 IPRVVEMQ
+92 TPRVIEMQ
-100 SEGGAIATVHGAL
+100 SEAGAIATVHGAL

-118 STSFTSSQGLLLMIP
+118 STTFTSSQGLLLMIP
-133 TLYKLAGELTPFVLH
+133 TLYKLAGQLTPFVLH

-160 IFGDHSDVMAVR
+160 IFCDHSDVMAVR
-172 QTGCAMLCAGSVQEA
+172 QTGCAMLCASNVQEA

-193 SQTATLNA
+193 AQVASLNS
-201 RVPFIHFFDGFR
+201 RLPFIHFFDGFR

-219 KIVPL
+219 KIEPL
-224 SDDTLRQM
+224 SDAQLHSL

-241 RSRALSP
+241 RERALTP
-248 DHPVVRGTSANPDT
+248 ERPVIRGTASNPDT
-262 YFQSREATNPWY
+262 FFQAREATNPWY
-274 DATGQHVIDAMAAF
+274 NAAF
-288 AALTGRHY
+288 GHVEQAMNDFARETGRQY
-296 RPFDYYGHPQAERVV
+296 QPFEYYGHPDATRVIV
-311 VVMGSAAGT
+311 MMGSGVGT

-325 DTLLARGEKV
+325 DTLLTRGEKV
-335 GVLKVR
+335 GVVKVR
-341 LFRPFSAKYL
+341 LYRPFSAQHL
-351 LDALPD
+351 LAVIPQ
-357 SVRSVAVLD
+357 SAQSIAVLD

-389 YSRGE
+389 FSRGE
-394 RATLPR
+394 RPLMPK

-412 FGPDCAL
+412 FTPQCVEATYK
-419 AVFRE
+419 E
-424 LAQPQPRPRFTV
+424 LALTNPRPRFTV
-436 GIFDDVT
+436 GIYDDIT
-443 GLSLPL
+443 HLSLPL
-449 SDEILPQR
+449 SDQPMPTQM
-457 ASLEALFYGLGSDG
+457 SLEALFYGLGSDG
-471 SVSATK
+471 TVSAAK
-477 NNIKIIGNATPLY
+477 NSIKIVGNSTPLFV
-490 AQGYFVYD
+490 QGYFVYD
-498 SKKAGGLTV
+498 SKKAGSLTV
-507 SHLRVSEQP
+507 SHMRVGPHP
-516 INSAYLVSRADFVG
+516 IHSAYLIEQADFVA
-530 CHQLQ
+530 CHQWQ
-535 FIDKYQMV
+535 FIDKYSMV
-543 ERLKPGGT
+543 DRLKPGGI
-551 FLLNTPYGADEVWS
+551 FLINTPYSADDLWH
-565 RLPQEVQALLHQR
+565 RLPQEVQAGLNQR
-578 QARFYIINAAKLAR
+578 QARVYCINAAKIAR
-592 ECRLGAR
+592 ECQLGAR

-613 ILPSDVALQQL
+613 ILPGSDA
-624 QDAIARSYSSK
+624 QDKLRAAIASSYGNK
-635 GQEIVERNWQALGAT
+635 GQELVERNWRALDAT
-650 RAALT
+650 LDAL
-655 EIPLQ
+655 EAVALE
-660 PVDVSSPMRPP
+660 PVNPQSACRPP

-693 DALPVSAFP
+693 DSLPVSALP

-722 IPIWQPDLCTQCNH
+722 IPLWKPELCTQCNH

-747 AKVVQPAEM
+747 AKVVPAEAM
-756 EHAPASLQ
+756 ADAPASLQ

-811 MASRLDNLT
+811 MEPRLENVAT
-820 AEKDNYDFFLQLP
+820 EKTHYDFFLKLP
-833 EIDPAQLERID
+833 EIDRSKLERID

-881 LIANATGCSS
+881 LVANATGCSS

-900 PYTTN
+900 PWTTDAN
-905 AEGRGPA
+905 GRGPA

-918 EDNAEFGLGFRLTVD
+918 EDNAEFGLGFRLSVD
-933 QHRARVLRLLNAL
+933 QHRQRALRLLAEL
-946 APQLPERL
+946 KPQLPAEL
-954 VNALQMGDVAPE
+954 VADLLEESVATDV
-966 PRRKQIAEL
+966 RREQIARL
-975 RTLLANLEGEDA
+975 RQSLSAIDSADA
-987 RQLAAGADYLVDKS
+987 RQLSADADHLVDKS

-1013 IGFGGLDHVLSLTE
+1013 IGYGGLDHVMSLSE

-1070 GVSMMMYGHVYVA
+1070 GVTVMMYGHVYVA

-1095 KAIQEAEAYPGPS
+1095 KAIQEAEAWPGPS

-1123 ALSHDQMKQL
+1123 AFSHDQMRQL

-1143 FDPRRSAEGKA
+1143 FDPRRTAEGKP
-1154 ALALDSRPPNSSLS
+1154 ALVTDSRPPSASLS
-1168 ETLLKEQRF
+1168 ETLLNEQRF
-1177 RRLNAQQPE
+1177 RRLNTQQPQE
-1186 VASALYQAAEKE
+1186 AARLYEEAEAD
-1198 LQEKYDFLSLL
+1198 LRRRYDFLSLL
-1209 AGKAEKS
+1209 AGKAEKN
-1216 AAE
+1216 AQE

>member
-1 LTICHPPHKHDKAA
+1 
-15 FKPSVRLFSIT
+15 
-26 AKVRFRGFESNEKV
+26 
-40 TPMITTDGNNAVA
+40 MITIDGNGAVA
-53 SVAYRTNEVI
+53 SVAFRASEVI

-77 ADAWSG
+77 ADDWSG
-83 DGRQNIWGD
+83 NGVKNVWGD
-92 IPRVVEMQ
+92 VPRVVEMQ
-100 SEGGAIATVHGAL
+100 SEAGAIGTVHGAL

-133 TLYKLAGELTPFVLH
+133 TLYKLAGQLTPFVLH

-193 SQTATLNA
+193 SHIATLKS

-224 SDDTLRQM
+224 SNETMLSL
-232 LPQAAIDAH
+232 LPQDAIDAH
-241 RSRALSP
+241 RARALNP
-248 DHPVVRGTSANPDT
+248 EHPVIRGTSANPDT

-274 DATGQHVIDAMAAF
+274 NAVYEHVQQTMNDFAAATGRQYH
-288 AALTGRHY
+288 
-296 RPFDYYGHPQAERVV
+296 PFDYYGHPQAERVIV
-311 VVMGSAAGT
+311 LMGSAIGT
-320 CEEVI
+320 CEEVV
-325 DTLLARGEKV
+325 DDLLTRGEKV

-341 LFRPFSAKYL
+341 LYRPFNASAML
-351 LDALPD
+351 EALPQ
-357 SVRSVAVLD
+357 SVRQVAVLD

-389 YSRGE
+389 FSRGE
-394 RATLPR
+394 RETLPR

-412 FGPDCAL
+412 FGPDCVL
-419 AVFRE
+419 AVFEE
-424 LAQPQPRPRFTV
+424 LRQAKPKPRFTV
-436 GIFDDVT
+436 GIYDDVT
-443 GLSLPL
+443 NLSLPL
-449 SDEILPQR
+449 PENTLPSH
-457 ASLEALFYGLGSDG
+457 AKLEALFYGLGSDG

-477 NNIKIIGNATPLY
+477 NNIKIIGNATPWY

-507 SHLRVSEQP
+507 SHLRVSEKP
-516 INSAYLVSRADFVG
+516 INSAYLVDKADFVG

-535 FIDKYQMV
+535 FIDKYRMAEQ
-543 ERLKPGGT
+543 LKPGGI
-551 FLLNTPYGADEVWS
+551 FLLNTPYSAEDVWD
-565 RLPQEVQALLHQR
+565 RLPQEVQAELNKK
-578 QARFYIINAAKLAR
+578 QARLFIINAQKIAR
-592 ECRLGAR
+592 ECQLGAR

-606 AFFHLTQ
+606 AFFHLTG
-613 ILPSDVALQQL
+613 ILPGDSALQQL
-624 QDAIARSYSSK
+624 QGAIAKSYSSK
-635 GQEIVERNWQALGAT
+635 GQELVERNWQAL
-650 RAALT
+650 ALAR
-655 EIPLQ
+655 ESLFAVPLQ
-660 PVDVSSPMRPP
+660 PVNSQSACRPP
-671 VVSDAAPDF
+671 VVADAAPDF

-693 DALPVSAFP
+693 DALPVSALP

-708 VGTTQWEKRNIAEA
+708 LGTTRWEKRNIAEE
-722 IPIWQPDLCTQCNH
+722 IPIWKPELCTQCNH

-747 AKVVQPAEM
+747 AKVVSPEDLEA
-756 EHAPASLQ
+756 APDALQ
-764 SLDVKAR
+764 SLDVKSR

-799 KDRQNPEIKAIN
+799 KDRQNPDIKAIN
-811 MASRLDNLT
+811 MMSRLEHVEE
-820 AEKDNYDFFLQLP
+820 EKVNYDFFLQLP
-833 EIDPAQLERID
+833 EIDRNQLERID
-844 IRTSQLITPLFEYSG
+844 IRTSQLISPLFEYSG

-891 IYGGNLPTT
+891 IYGGNLPST
-900 PYTTN
+900 PYTTDAN
-905 AEGRGPA
+905 GRGPA

-933 QHRARVLRLLNAL
+933 QHRARVMRLLDQFADKI
-946 APQLPERL
+946 P
-954 VNALQMGDVAPE
+954 
-966 PRRKQIAEL
+966 AEL
-975 RTLLANLEGEDA
+975 HAELHSDATPEVRREQVARLRQHLANETSADA
-987 RQLAAGADYLVDKS
+987 RQLLTDADALVEKS

-1027 NVNVLVLDTQCYS
+1027 NVNILVLDTQCYS
-1040 NTGGQQSKAT
+1040 NTGGQASKAT

-1123 ALSHDQMKQL
+1123 ALSHDQMRQL

-1143 FDPRRSAEGKA
+1143 FDPRRADEGKLP
-1154 ALALDSRPPNSSLS
+1154 LALDSRPPSDALA
-1168 ETLLKEQRF
+1168 ETLLNEQRF
-1177 RRLNAQQPE
+1177 RRLNAQQPD
-1186 VASALYQAAEKE
+1186 VAEQLWKDAAAD
-1198 LQEKYDFLSLL
+1198 LQKRYDFLAQM
-1209 AGKAEKS
+1209 AGKAD
-1216 AAE
+1216 

>member
-1 LTICHPPHKHDKAA
+1 
-15 FKPSVRLFSIT
+15 
-26 AKVRFRGFESNEKV
+26 
-40 TPMITTDGNNAVA
+40 MITTDGNGAVA
-53 SVAYRTNEVI
+53 SVAFRASEVI

-77 ADAWSG
+77 ADAWAG
-83 DGRQNIWGD
+83 NGLKNVWGD
-92 IPRVVEMQ
+92 TPRVVEMQ
-100 SEGGAIATVHGAL
+100 SEAGAIAAVHGAL

-133 TLYKLAGELTPFVLH
+133 TLYKLAGQLTPFVLH

-172 QTGCAMLCAGSVQEA
+172 QTGCALLAAGSVQEA

-193 SQTATLNA
+193 SHMATLKS

-219 KIVPL
+219 KITPIA
-224 SDDTLRQM
+224 DDTLLNL
-232 LPQAAIDAH
+232 LPQADIDAH
-241 RSRALSP
+241 RARALNP
-248 DHPVVRGTSANPDT
+248 EYPAIRGTSANPDT

-274 DATGQHVIDAMAAF
+274 DAVYSHVEQAMDDF
-288 AALTGRHY
+288 AAATGRRY
-296 RPFDYYGHPQAERVV
+296 RPFDYYGHPQAERVIV
-311 VVMGSAAGT
+311 LMGSAIGT
-320 CEEVI
+320 CEEVV
-325 DTLLARGEKV
+325 DELLIRGEKV

-341 LFRPFSAKYL
+341 LYRPFSAAHL
-351 LDALPD
+351 LQALPA
-357 SVRSVAVLD
+357 SAKSVAVLD

-389 YSRGE
+389 VSRGE
-394 RATLPR
+394 RDALPK

-412 FGPDCAL
+412 FGPECAL
-419 AVFRE
+419 AVFKE
-424 LAQPQPRPRFTV
+424 LAAAQPKPRFTV
-436 GIFDDVT
+436 GIYDDVT
-443 GLSLPL
+443 HLSLPL
-449 SDEILPQR
+449 PENTLPSTAR
-457 ASLEALFYGLGSDG
+457 LEALFYGLGSDG

-477 NNIKIIGNATPLY
+477 NNIKIIGNATPWY

-516 INSAYLVSRADFVG
+516 IRSAYLVSQADFVG

-535 FIDKYQMV
+535 FIDKYQMA

-551 FLLNTPYGADEVWS
+551 FLLNTPYSADEVWS
-565 RLPQEVQALLHQR
+565 RLPQEVQATLNQK
-578 QARFYIINAAKLAR
+578 QARFFIVNAAKIAR
-592 ECRLGAR
+592 ECGLGAR

-606 AFFHLTQ
+606 AFFELTQ
-613 ILPSDVALQQL
+613 VLPDGSALTALQN
-624 QDAIARSYSSK
+624 AIANSYSSK
-635 GQEIVERNWQALGAT
+635 GQELIERNWQAL
-650 RAALT
+650 ALAR
-655 EIPLQ
+655 ESLAEVALR
-660 PVDVSSPMRPP
+660 PVDVASHPRPP
-671 VVSDAAPDF
+671 IVSDAAPDF

-693 DALPVSAFP
+693 DALPVSALP

-708 VGTTQWEKRNIAEA
+708 VGTTRWEKRNIAEA
-722 IPIWQPDLCTQCNH
+722 IPVWKEALCTQCNH

-747 AKVVQPAEM
+747 AKVVAPEAM
-756 EHAPASLQ
+756 ADAPASLHA
-764 SLDVKAR
+764 LDVKSR

-799 KDRQNPEIKAIN
+799 KDRQNPDIKAIN
-811 MASRLDNLT
+811 MLSRLEHVEE
-820 AEKDNYDFFLQLP
+820 EKVNYDYFLALP
-833 EIDPAQLERID
+833 EMERSALERID
-844 IRTSQLITPLFEYSG
+844 IRTSQLLTPLFEYSG

-872 LTQLYGDRL
+872 LTQLYGDRM

-891 IYGGNLPTT
+891 IYGGNLPST
-900 PYTTN
+900 PYTTDAN
-905 AEGRGPA
+905 GRGPA

-918 EDNAEFGLGFRLTVD
+918 EDNAEFGLGFRLSVD
-933 QHRARVLRLLNAL
+933 QHRRRAMRLLERFADR
-946 APQLPERL
+946 LP
-954 VNALQMGDVAPE
+954 
-966 PRRKQIAEL
+966 AEL
-975 RTLLANLEGEDA
+975 NDALRAEATPELRREQVAALRQHLAGVKGAEELLTDA
-987 RQLAAGADYLVDKS
+987 DALVEKS

-1013 IGFGGLDHVLSLTE
+1013 IGFGGLDHVMSLTE
-1027 NVNVLVLDTQCYS
+1027 NVNILVLDTQCYS
-1040 NTGGQQSKAT
+1040 NTGGQASKAT

-1123 ALSHDQMKQL
+1123 ALSHDQMRQL
-1133 TATGFWPLYR
+1133 TATGFWPLFR
-1143 FDPRRSAEGKA
+1143 FDPRREEEGKVPMV
-1154 ALALDSRPPNSSLS
+1154 LDSRPPSDALAD
-1168 ETLLKEQRF
+1168 TLMKEQRF

-1186 VASALYQAAEKE
+1186 VAEQLWKDAAQD
-1198 LQEKYDFLSLL
+1198 LQKRYDFLALL
-1209 AGKAEKS
+1209 AGKAEKT
-1216 AAE
+1216 AAD

>member
-1 LTICHPPHKHDKAA
+1 
-15 FKPSVRLFSIT
+15 
-26 AKVRFRGFESNEKV
+26 
-40 TPMITTDGNNAVA
+40 MITIDGNNAVA

-63 AIYPITPSSTMAEQ
+63 AIYPITPSSTMAEI
-77 ADAWSG
+77 AGAWSG
-83 DGRQNIWGD
+83 EGLKNIWGD
-92 IPRVVEMQ
+92 VPRVMEMQ
-100 SEGGAIATVHGAL
+100 SEAGAIATVHGAL

-172 QTGCAMLCAGSVQEA
+172 QTGCALLCASSVQEA

-193 SQTATLNA
+193 SQVASLNS
-201 RVPFIHFFDGFR
+201 RIPFIHFFDGFR

-219 KIVPL
+219 KIEPL
-224 SDDTLRQM
+224 DDDTLQQM
-232 LPQAAIDAH
+232 LPQPQIAAH
-241 RSRALSP
+241 RARALSP
-248 DHPVVRGTSANPDT
+248 DHPVIRGTSANPDT
-262 YFQSREATNPWY
+262 YFQSREATNLWY
-274 DATGQHVIDAMAAF
+274 EQSIEHVENAMAQF
-288 AALTGRHY
+288 ATLTGRHY
-296 RPFDYYGHPQAERVV
+296 QPFEYIGDPQAERVV
-311 VVMGSAAGT
+311 ILMGSAIGT

-325 DTLLARGEKV
+325 EALQARGEKV

-341 LFRPFSAKYL
+341 LYRPFSARHL
-351 LDALPD
+351 LACLPL
-357 SVRSVAVLD
+357 SARKIAVLD

-389 YSRGE
+389 FSRGE
-394 RATLPR
+394 RPLLPT

-412 FGPDCAL
+412 FGPDCVL
-419 AVFRE
+419 SIFDE
-424 LAQPQPRPRFTV
+424 LQRDMPRPRFTV
-436 GIFDDVT
+436 GIYDDVT
-443 GLSLPL
+443 GLSLPVNQQ
-449 SDEILPQR
+449 ELPQH

-477 NNIKIIGNATPLY
+477 NNIKIIGNSTDLY

-507 SHLRVSEQP
+507 SHLRVSEKP
-516 INSAYLVSRADFVG
+516 IQSAYLVSQAHFVA
-530 CHQLQ
+530 CHQWQ
-535 FIDKYQMV
+535 FIDMYQMA
-543 ERLKPGGT
+543 ERLRPQGI
-551 FLLNTPYGADEVWS
+551 FLLNTPFSAQEVWQ
-565 RLPQEVQALLHQR
+565 RLPLEVQSVLRQR
-578 QARFYIINAAKLAR
+578 EARFYIINAAKIAR
-592 ECRLGAR
+592 ECQLGAR

-606 AFFHLTQ
+606 AFFHLSQ
-613 ILPSDVALQQL
+613 ILPAEVAQRQL
-624 QDAIARSYSSK
+624 TDAISRSYGSK
-635 GQEIVERNWQALGAT
+635 GQEVVERNWQAMAAT
-650 RAALT
+650 LEQLIA
-655 EIPLQ
+655 IPLQ
-660 PVDVSSPMRPP
+660 AIPEQGHKRPP
-671 VVSDAAPDF
+671 IVSDKAPDF

-708 VGTTQWEKRNIAEA
+708 TGTTQWEKRNIAEKV
-722 IPIWQPDLCTQCNH
+722 PIWQPDLCTQCNH
-736 CVAACPHSAIR
+736 CVAACPHAAIR
-747 AKVVQPAEM
+747 AKVVQPETLSA
-756 EHAPASLQ
+756 APSTLQ
-764 SLDVKAR
+764 SLDVKSR

-799 KDRQNPEIKAIN
+799 KDRNDPQIKAIN
-811 MASRLDNLT
+811 MADRIEHLV
-820 AEKDNYDFFLQLP
+820 AEKANYEFFLQLP
-833 EIDPAQLERID
+833 EIDVTSLERID
-844 IRTSQLITPLFEYSG
+844 IRTSQLISPLFEYSG

-891 IYGGNLPTT
+891 IYGGNLPST

-933 QHRARVLRLLNAL
+933 QHRARVLRLLTTLAEHIPADLLAAL
-946 APQLPERL
+946 RDETLSVENKRQ
-954 VNALQMGDVAPE
+954 
-966 PRRKQIAEL
+966 QIAVL
-975 RTLLANLEGEDA
+975 RTLLSSLDSADA
-987 RQLAAGADYLVDKS
+987 QQLATDADYLVDKS
-1001 IWLIGGDGWAYD
+1001 IWMIGGDGWAYD
-1013 IGFGGLDHVLSLTE
+1013 IGYGGLDHVLSLTE

-1050 PLGAVTKFGEH
+1050 PLGAVTKFAEQ
-1061 GKRKARKDL
+1061 GKRKSRKDL
-1070 GVSMMMYGHVYVA
+1070 GVNIMMYGHVYVA

-1143 FDPRRSAEGKA
+1143 FDPRRVVEGKA
-1154 ALALDSRPPNSSLS
+1154 ALALDSRPPNSNLS
-1168 ETLLKEQRF
+1168 ETLNNEQRF
-1177 RRLNAQQPE
+1177 RRLNTQQPE
-1186 VASALYQAAEKE
+1186 VAQQLYAAAEKD
-1198 LQEKYDFLSLL
+1198 LQQKYDFLALL
-1209 AGKAEKS
+1209 AGKGGEA
-1216 AAE
+1216 

>member
-1 LTICHPPHKHDKAA
+1 
-15 FKPSVRLFSIT
+15 
-26 AKVRFRGFESNEKV
+26 
-40 TPMITTDGNNAVA
+40 MITIDGNGAVA
-53 SVAYRTNEVI
+53 SVAFRASEVI

-77 ADAWSG
+77 ADDWAG
-83 DGRQNIWGD
+83 NGVTNVWGD
-92 IPRVVEMQ
+92 VPRVVEMQ
-100 SEGGAIATVHGAL
+100 SEAGAIATVHGAL

-133 TLYKLAGELTPFVLH
+133 TLYKLAGQLTPFVLH

-172 QTGCAMLCAGSVQEA
+172 QTGCAMLCASSVQEA

-193 SQTATLNA
+193 AHIATLKS

-224 SDDTLRQM
+224 SNETLLSL
-232 LPQAAIDAH
+232 LPQEEIDAH
-241 RSRALSP
+241 RARALNP
-248 DHPVVRGTSANPDT
+248 EHPVIRGTSANPDT
-262 YFQSREATNPWY
+262 WFQSREATNPWY
-274 DATGQHVIDAMAAF
+274 DAVYDHVQQAMDDF
-288 AALTGRHY
+288 ASATGRQY
-296 RPFDYYGHPQAERVV
+296 RPFDYYGHPEAERVIV
-311 VVMGSAAGT
+311 LMGSAIGT
-320 CEEVI
+320 CEEVV
-325 DTLLARGEKV
+325 DELLTRGEKV

-341 LFRPFSAKYL
+341 LFRPFNASQM
-351 LDALPD
+351 LDALPQ
-357 SVRSVAVLD
+357 SVRHVAVLD

-376 PLYLDVMTALAEA
+376 PLYLDVMTTLAEA
-389 YSRGE
+389 FSRGE
-394 RATLPR
+394 RETLPR
-400 VIGGRYG
+400 VTGGRYG

-419 AVFRE
+419 AVFEE
-424 LAQPQPRPRFTV
+424 LRQAKPKSRFTV
-436 GIFDDVT
+436 GIYDDVT
-443 GLSLPL
+443 HLSLPL
-449 SDEILPQR
+449 PENTLPSR
-457 ASLEALFYGLGSDG
+457 AKLEALFYGLGSDG

-477 NNIKIIGNATPLY
+477 NNIKIIGNATPWY

-507 SHLRVSEQP
+507 SHLRVSEKP
-516 INSAYLVSRADFVG
+516 INSAYLVDKADFVG

-535 FIDKYQMV
+535 FIDKYQMA
-543 ERLKPGGT
+543 ERLKPGGI
-551 FLLNTPYGADEVWS
+551 FLLNTPYSAEEAWD
-565 RLPQEVQALLHQR
+565 RLPQDVQAVLNQK
-578 QARFYIINAAKLAR
+578 QARFYIINAQKIAR
-592 ECRLGAR
+592 ECQLGAR

-613 ILPSDVALQQL
+613 ILPGDSALQQL
-624 QDAIARSYSSK
+624 QGAIAKSYSSK
-635 GQEIVERNWQALGAT
+635 GQELVERNWQAL
-650 RAALT
+650 ALAR
-655 EIPLQ
+655 ESISAVPLQ
-660 PVDVSSPMRPP
+660 PVNSQSASRPP

-693 DALPVSAFP
+693 DALPVSALP

-708 VGTTQWEKRNIAEA
+708 VGTTRWEKRNIAEE
-722 IPIWQPDLCTQCNH
+722 IPIWKPELCTQCNH

-747 AKVVQPAEM
+747 AKVVSPEDM
-756 EHAPASLQ
+756 ENAPEALQ
-764 SLDVKAR
+764 SLDVKSR

-811 MASRLDNLT
+811 MMSRLEHVEE
-820 AEKDNYDFFLQLP
+820 EKANYDFFLDLP
-833 EIDPAQLERID
+833 EIDRSKLERID

-891 IYGGNLPTT
+891 IYGGNLPST
-900 PYTTN
+900 PYTTDAN
-905 AEGRGPA
+905 GRGPA

-933 QHRARVLRLLNAL
+933 QHRARVMRLLEQFADKI
-946 APQLPERL
+946 P
-954 VNALQMGDVAPE
+954 
-966 PRRKQIAEL
+966 AEL
-975 RTLLANLEGEDA
+975 NAQLRAGATPEVRREQVARLRQHLAGETSAGA
-987 RQLAAGADYLVDKS
+987 RQLLTDADALVEKS

-1027 NVNVLVLDTQCYS
+1027 NVNILVLDTQCYS
-1040 NTGGQQSKAT
+1040 NTGGQASKAT

-1123 ALSHDQMKQL
+1123 ALSHDQMRQL

-1143 FDPRRSAEGKA
+1143 FDPRRADEGKLP
-1154 ALALDSRPPNSSLS
+1154 LALDSRPPSDALA
-1168 ETLLKEQRF
+1168 ETLLNEQRF
-1177 RRLNAQQPE
+1177 RRLNSQQPE
-1186 VASALYQAAEKE
+1186 VAEQLWKDATAD
-1198 LQEKYDFLSLL
+1198 LQKRYDFLAQM
-1209 AGKAEKS
+1209 AGKAEKAS
-1216 AAE
+1216 SE

>member
-1 LTICHPPHKHDKAA
+1 
-15 FKPSVRLFSIT
+15 
-26 AKVRFRGFESNEKV
+26 
-40 TPMITTDGNNAVA
+40 MITTDGNNAVA
-53 SVAYRTNEVI
+53 SVAYRTSEVI

-83 DGRQNIWGD
+83 DGRPNIWGD
-92 IPRVVEMQ
+92 VPRVMEMQ

-160 IFGDHSDVMAVR
+160 IFGDHSDVMAIR
-172 QTGCAMLCAGSVQEA
+172 QTGCAMLCASSVQEA

-193 SQTATLNA
+193 SQTASLNS
-201 RVPFIHFFDGFR
+201 RLPFIHFFDGFR

-232 LPQAAIDAH
+232 LPQEAIDAH

-274 DATGQHVIDAMAAF
+274 DSACQHVIDAMDKF
-288 AALTGRHY
+288 AQVTGRAY
-296 RPFDYYGHPQAERVV
+296 QPFEYYGPPQAERVV
-311 VVMGSAAGT
+311 ILMGSAIGT
-320 CEEVI
+320 CEEAI
-325 DTLLARGEKV
+325 DALLTRGEKV

-341 LFRPFSAKYL
+341 LFRPFSARHL
-351 LDALPD
+351 LSVLPE
-357 SVRSVAVLD
+357 SARKIAVLD

-389 YSRGE
+389 FSRGE
-394 RATLPR
+394 RADMPM

-419 AVFRE
+419 AVFNE
-424 LAQPQPRPRFTV
+424 LQLARPRPRFTV

-449 SDEILPQR
+449 SEETLPPR

-477 NNIKIIGNATPLY
+477 NNIKIIGNSTPMY

-535 FIDKYQMV
+535 FIDTYQMA
-543 ERLKPGGT
+543 ERLKPGGI
-551 FLLNTPYGADEVWS
+551 FLLNTPYGADEAWS
-565 RLPQEVQALLHQR
+565 RLPQEVQAVLQQR

-592 ECRLGAR
+592 ECQLGAR

-606 AFFHLTQ
+606 AFFQLTQ
-613 ILPSDVALQQL
+613 ILPGDVALQQL
-624 QDAIARSYSSK
+624 RDAIARSYSSK
-635 GQEIVERNWQALGAT
+635 GQEIVERNWQALDAT
-650 RAALT
+650 LDALI

-660 PVDVSSPMRPP
+660 PVNAGSPLRPP

-708 VGTTQWEKRNIAEA
+708 VGTTQWEKRNIAET
-722 IPIWQPDLCTQCNH
+722 IPLWQPDLCTQCNH

-747 AKVVQPAEM
+747 AKVVQPQAM

-799 KDRQNPEIKAIN
+799 KDRQNPDIKAIN
-811 MASRLDNLT
+811 MASRLDNLEV
-820 AEKDNYDFFLQLP
+820 EKQHYDFFLQLP
-833 EIDPAQLERID
+833 EIDPAQIERID
-844 IRTSQLITPLFEYSG
+844 IRTSQLISPLFEYSG

-933 QHRARVLRLLNAL
+933 QHRSRVLRLLNTL
-946 APQLPERL
+946 APQLPEPL
-954 VNALQMGDVAPE
+954 VNALQMIDVAPE
-966 PRRKQIAEL
+966 PRRRQIAEL
-975 RTLLANLEGEDA
+975 RGLLTQIEGNDA
-987 RQLAAGADYLVDKS
+987 RQLATDADYLVDKS

-1143 FDPRRSAEGKA
+1143 FDPRRADQGKP
-1154 ALALDSRPPNSSLS
+1154 ALALDSRPPNSDLT

-1177 RRLNAQQPE
+1177 RRLNSQQPE

-1198 LQEKYDFLSLL
+1198 LKEKYDFLSML
-1209 AGKAEKS
+1209 AGKTEQSSAE
-1216 AAE
+1216 

>member
-1 LTICHPPHKHDKAA
+1 
-15 FKPSVRLFSIT
+15 
-26 AKVRFRGFESNEKV
+26 
-40 TPMITTDGNNAVA
+40 MITIDGNGAVA
-53 SVAYRTNEVI
+53 SVAFRASEVI

-77 ADAWSG
+77 ADDWSG
-83 DGRQNIWGD
+83 NGVKNVWGD
-92 IPRVVEMQ
+92 VPRVVEMQ
-100 SEGGAIATVHGAL
+100 SEAGAIGTVHGAL

-133 TLYKLAGELTPFVLH
+133 TLYKLAGQLTPFVLH

-193 SQTATLNA
+193 SHIATLKS

-224 SDDTLRQM
+224 SNETMLSL
-232 LPQAAIDAH
+232 LPQDAIDAH
-241 RSRALSP
+241 RARALNP
-248 DHPVVRGTSANPDT
+248 EHPVIRGTSANPDT

-274 DATGQHVIDAMAAF
+274 NAVYEHVQQTMNDFAAATGRQYH
-288 AALTGRHY
+288 
-296 RPFDYYGHPQAERVV
+296 PFDYYGHPQAERVIV
-311 VVMGSAAGT
+311 LMGSAIGT
-320 CEEVI
+320 CEEVV
-325 DTLLARGEKV
+325 DDLLTRGEKV

-341 LFRPFSAKYL
+341 LYRPFNASAML
-351 LDALPD
+351 EALPQ
-357 SVRSVAVLD
+357 SVRQVAVLD

-389 YSRGE
+389 FSRGE
-394 RATLPR
+394 RETLPR

-412 FGPDCAL
+412 FGPDCVL
-419 AVFRE
+419 AVFEE
-424 LAQPQPRPRFTV
+424 LRQAKPKPRFTV
-436 GIFDDVT
+436 GIYDDVT
-443 GLSLPL
+443 NLSLPL
-449 SDEILPQR
+449 PENTLPSH
-457 ASLEALFYGLGSDG
+457 AKLEALFYGLGSDG

-477 NNIKIIGNATPLY
+477 NNIKIIGNATPWY

-507 SHLRVSEQP
+507 SHLRVSEKP
-516 INSAYLVSRADFVG
+516 INSAYLVDKADFVG

-535 FIDKYQMV
+535 FIDKYRMAEQ
-543 ERLKPGGT
+543 LKPGGI
-551 FLLNTPYGADEVWS
+551 FLLNTPYSAEDVWD
-565 RLPQEVQALLHQR
+565 RLPQEVQAELNKK
-578 QARFYIINAAKLAR
+578 QARLFIINAQKIAR
-592 ECRLGAR
+592 ECQLGAR

-606 AFFHLTQ
+606 AFFHLTG
-613 ILPSDVALQQL
+613 ILPGDSALQQL
-624 QDAIARSYSSK
+624 QGAIAKSYSSK
-635 GQEIVERNWQALGAT
+635 GQELVERNWQAL
-650 RAALT
+650 ALAR
-655 EIPLQ
+655 ESLFAVPLQ
-660 PVDVSSPMRPP
+660 PVNSQSACRPP
-671 VVSDAAPDF
+671 VVADAAPDF

-693 DALPVSAFP
+693 DALPVSALP

-708 VGTTQWEKRNIAEA
+708 LGTTRWEKRNIAEE
-722 IPIWQPDLCTQCNH
+722 IPIWKPELCTQCNH

-747 AKVVQPAEM
+747 AKVVSPEALEA
-756 EHAPASLQ
+756 APDALQ
-764 SLDVKAR
+764 SLDVKSR

-799 KDRQNPEIKAIN
+799 KDRQDPDIKAIN
-811 MASRLDNLT
+811 MMSRLEHVEE
-820 AEKDNYDFFLQLP
+820 EKVNYDFFLQLP
-833 EIDPAQLERID
+833 EIDRNQLERID
-844 IRTSQLITPLFEYSG
+844 IRTSQLISPLFEYSG

-891 IYGGNLPTT
+891 IYGGNLPST
-900 PYTTN
+900 PYTTDAN
-905 AEGRGPA
+905 GRGPA

-933 QHRARVLRLLNAL
+933 QHRARVMRLLDQFADKI
-946 APQLPERL
+946 P
-954 VNALQMGDVAPE
+954 
-966 PRRKQIAEL
+966 AEL
-975 RTLLANLEGEDA
+975 HAELHSDATPEVRREQVARLRQHLANETSADA
-987 RQLAAGADYLVDKS
+987 RQLLTDADALVEKS

-1027 NVNVLVLDTQCYS
+1027 NVNILVLDTQCYS
-1040 NTGGQQSKAT
+1040 NTGGQASKAT

-1095 KAIQEAEAYPGPS
+1095 KAIQEAETYPGPS

-1123 ALSHDQMKQL
+1123 ALSHDQMRQL

-1143 FDPRRSAEGKA
+1143 FDPRRSDEGKLP
-1154 ALALDSRPPNSSLS
+1154 LALDSRPPSDALA
-1168 ETLLKEQRF
+1168 ETLLNEQRF
-1177 RRLNAQQPE
+1177 RRLNAQQPD
-1186 VASALYQAAEKE
+1186 VAEQLWKDAAAD
-1198 LQEKYDFLSLL
+1198 LQKRYDFLAQM
-1209 AGKAEKS
+1209 AGKAD
-1216 AAE
+1216 

>member
-1 LTICHPPHKHDKAA
+1 
-15 FKPSVRLFSIT
+15 
-26 AKVRFRGFESNEKV
+26 
-40 TPMITTDGNNAVA
+40 MITIDGNGAVA
-53 SVAYRTNEVI
+53 SLAFRTSEVI

-77 ADAWSG
+77 ADAWAG
-83 DGRQNIWGD
+83 NGLKNVWGD
-92 IPRVVEMQ
+92 TPRVVEMQ
-100 SEGGAIATVHGAL
+100 SEAGAIATVHGAL

-133 TLYKLAGELTPFVLH
+133 TLYKLAGQLTPFVLH

-172 QTGCAMLCAGSVQEA
+172 QTGCAMLCASSVQEA

-193 SQTATLNA
+193 SHIATLKS

-224 SDDTLRQM
+224 ADDTIRSLM
-232 LPQAAIDAH
+232 PQAEIDAH
-241 RSRALSP
+241 RARALNP
-248 DHPVVRGTSANPDT
+248 EHPVIRGTSANPDT

-274 DATGQHVIDAMAAF
+274 NAVYDHVETAMNDF
-288 AALTGRHY
+288 AQATGRHY
-296 RPFDYYGHPQAERVV
+296 RPFDYYGHPQAERVI
-311 VVMGSAAGT
+311 VVMGSAIGT
-320 CEEVI
+320 CEEVV
-325 DTLLARGEKV
+325 DELLTQGEKV

-341 LFRPFSAKYL
+341 LYRPFSAKHL
-351 LDALPD
+351 LAALPE
-357 SVRSVAVLD
+357 SAKRIAVLD
-366 RTKEPGALAE
+366 RTKEPGAQAE

-389 YSRGE
+389 FNAGE
-394 RATLPR
+394 RETLPR

-412 FGPDCAL
+412 FGPECAL
-419 AVFRE
+419 AVFTE
-424 LAQPQPRPRFTV
+424 LKAQQPKARFTV
-436 GIFDDVT
+436 GIYDDVT
-443 GLSLPL
+443 HLSLPL
-449 SDEILPQR
+449 PENTLPSHAR
-457 ASLEALFYGLGSDG
+457 LEALFYGLGSDG

-477 NNIKIIGNATPLY
+477 NNIKIIGNATPFY

-507 SHLRVSEQP
+507 SHLRVSERP
-516 INSAYLVSRADFVG
+516 INSAYLVNQADFVG

-535 FIDKYQMV
+535 FIDKYQMA
-543 ERLKPGGT
+543 ERLKPGGI
-551 FLLNTPYGADEVWS
+551 FLINTPYAPDEVWR
-565 RLPQEVQALLHQR
+565 RLPQEVQAVLNHKH
-578 QARFYIINAAKLAR
+578 AKVYVVNAAKIAR
-592 ECRLGAR
+592 ECGLGAR

-613 ILPSDVALQQL
+613 ILPGDAALQAL
-624 QDAIARSYSSK
+624 QAAIAKSYSSK
-635 GQEIVERNWQALGAT
+635 GQELVERNWQAL
-650 RAALT
+650 ALAR
-655 EIPLQ
+655 ESLFEVSREAVNPQSPL
-660 PVDVSSPMRPP
+660 RPP

-693 DALPVSAFP
+693 DALPVSALP

-708 VGTTQWEKRNIAEA
+708 LGTTRWEKRNIAEA
-722 IPIWQPDLCTQCNH
+722 IPIWKPELCTQCNH

-747 AKVVQPAEM
+747 AKVVSPEAM
-756 EHAPASLQ
+756 SDAPASLN
-764 SLDVKAR
+764 SLDVKSR

-799 KDRQNPEIKAIN
+799 KDRENPEVKAIN
-811 MASRLDNLT
+811 MMSRLEHVEE
-820 AEKDNYDFFLQLP
+820 EKVHYDFFLSLP
-833 EIDPAQLERID
+833 EIDRTALERID

-891 IYGGNLPTT
+891 IYGGNLPST
-900 PYTTN
+900 PYTTDAN
-905 AEGRGPA
+905 GRGPA

-933 QHRARVLRLLNAL
+933 QHKARVMRLLDKFADRLTPELNA
-946 APQLPERL
+946 QLRAEATPPVRREQ
-954 VNALQMGDVAPE
+954 VAALRQ
-966 PRRKQIAEL
+966 Q
-975 RTLLANLEGEDA
+975 LANIDDVDA
-987 RQLAAGADYLVDKS
+987 QQLLTDADALVEKS

-1027 NVNVLVLDTQCYS
+1027 NVNILVLDTQCYS
-1040 NTGGQQSKAT
+1040 NTGGQASKAT

-1123 ALSHDQMKQL
+1123 ALSHDQMRQL

-1143 FDPRRSAEGKA
+1143 FDPRRAEEGKLP
-1154 ALALDSRPPNSSLS
+1154 LALDSRPPSDALA
-1168 ETLLKEQRF
+1168 ETLLAEQRF
-1177 RRLNAQQPE
+1177 RRLNAQQPD
-1186 VASALYQAAEKE
+1186 VAEQLWKDAAAD
-1198 LQEKYDFLSLL
+1198 LQKRYDFLAQM
-1209 AGKAEKS
+1209 AGKAEKTS
-1216 AAE
+1216 TE

>member
-1 LTICHPPHKHDKAA
+1 
-15 FKPSVRLFSIT
+15 
-26 AKVRFRGFESNEKV
+26 
-40 TPMITTDGNNAVA
+40 MITIDGNGAVA
-53 SVAYRTNEVI
+53 SVAFRTSEVI

-77 ADAWSG
+77 ADAWAG
-83 DGRQNIWGD
+83 NGMKNVWGD
-92 IPRVVEMQ
+92 VPRVVEMQ
-100 SEGGAIATVHGAL
+100 SEAGAIAAVHGAL

-133 TLYKLAGELTPFVLH
+133 TLYKLAGQLTPFVLH

-172 QTGCAMLCAGSVQEA
+172 QTGCAMLYAGSVQEA

-193 SQTATLNA
+193 AHIATLKS

-219 KIVPL
+219 KIAPL
-224 SDDTLRQM
+224 ADETIRAL
-232 LPQAAIDAH
+232 LPQAEIDAH
-241 RSRALSP
+241 RARALNP
-248 DHPVVRGTSANPDT
+248 EHPVIRGTSANPDT

-274 DATGQHVIDAMAAF
+274 NAVYDHVEQAMNDFAAATGRQ
-288 AALTGRHY
+288 Y
-296 RPFDYYGHPQAERVV
+296 KPFDYYGHPQAERVIIL
-311 VVMGSAAGT
+311 MGSASGT
-320 CEEVI
+320 CEEVV
-325 DTLLARGEKV
+325 DELLSRGEKV

-341 LFRPFSAKYL
+341 LFRPFSARHL
-351 LDALPD
+351 LAALPQ
-357 SVRSVAVLD
+357 SAQRIAVLD

-389 YSRGE
+389 FNRGE
-394 RATLPR
+394 RDRLPR

-412 FGPDCAL
+412 FGPDCVL
-419 AVFRE
+419 AVFNE
-424 LAQPQPRPRFTV
+424 LSAAQPKPRFTV
-436 GIFDDVT
+436 GIYDDVT
-443 GLSLPL
+443 HLSLPL
-449 SDEILPQR
+449 PENTLPSHAR
-457 ASLEALFYGLGSDG
+457 LEALFYGLGSDG

-477 NNIKIIGNATPLY
+477 NNIKIIGNTTPWY

-507 SHLRVSEQP
+507 SHLRVSERP
-516 INSAYLVSRADFVG
+516 VNSAYLVSQADFVG

-535 FIDKYQMV
+535 FIDKYPMA
-543 ERLKPGGT
+543 ERLKPGGI
-551 FLLNTPYGADEVWS
+551 FLINTPYPPEEVWH
-565 RLPQEVQALLHQR
+565 RLPQEVQAELNNKE
-578 QARFYIINAAKLAR
+578 ARVYVVNAAKIAR
-592 ECRLGAR
+592 ECQLGAR

-613 ILPSDVALQQL
+613 ILPGDSALEALQG
-624 QDAIARSYSSK
+624 AIAKSYSSK
-635 GQEIVERNWQALGAT
+635 GQELVARNWQALAMA
-650 RAALT
+650 RESIFSVAR
-655 EIPLQ
+655 Q
-660 PVDVSSPMRPP
+660 PVDARSHLRPP

-693 DALPVSAFP
+693 DALPVSALP

-708 VGTTQWEKRNIAEA
+708 LGTTQWEKRNIAEA
-722 IPIWQPDLCTQCNH
+722 IPIWKEELCTQCNH

-747 AKVVQPAEM
+747 AKVVAPEALAD
-756 EHAPASLQ
+756 APASLA
-764 SLDVKAR
+764 SLDVKSR

-811 MASRLDNLT
+811 MMSRLEHVEE
-820 AEKDNYDFFLQLP
+820 EKRHYDFFLGLP
-833 EIDPAQLERID
+833 EIDRNKLERID

-891 IYGGNLPTT
+891 IYGGNLPST
-900 PYTTN
+900 PYTTDAN
-905 AEGRGPA
+905 GRGPA

-933 QHRARVLRLLNAL
+933 QHKARVQRLLAQFADKLTPAL
-946 APQLPERL
+946 YA
-954 VNALQMGDVAPE
+954 ALQSDATPEARREQVAQLRQQLQGVE
-966 PRRKQIAEL
+966 GAQEL
-975 RTLLANLEGEDA
+975 LTDA
-987 RQLAAGADYLVDKS
+987 DALVEKS

-1027 NVNVLVLDTQCYS
+1027 NVNILVLDTQCYS
-1040 NTGGQQSKAT
+1040 NTGGQASKAT

-1123 ALSHDQMKQL
+1123 ALSHDQMRQL

-1143 FDPRRSAEGKA
+1143 FDPRRADEGKLP
-1154 ALALDSRPPNSSLS
+1154 LALDSRPPSDALA
-1168 ETLLKEQRF
+1168 ETLLAEQRF

-1186 VASALYQAAEKE
+1186 VAEQLWKDAAAD
-1198 LQEKYDFLSLL
+1198 LQKRYDFLAQL
-1209 AGKAEKS
+1209 AGKAEKLS
-1216 AAE
+1216 E

>member
-1 LTICHPPHKHDKAA
+1 
-15 FKPSVRLFSIT
+15 
-26 AKVRFRGFESNEKV
+26 
-40 TPMITTDGNNAVA
+40 MITIDGNGAVA
-53 SVAYRTNEVI
+53 SVAFRTSEVI

-77 ADAWSG
+77 ADAWAG
-83 DGRQNIWGD
+83 NGLKNVWGD
-92 IPRVVEMQ
+92 TPRVVEMQ
-100 SEGGAIATVHGAL
+100 SEAGAIATVHGAL

-172 QTGCAMLCAGSVQEA
+172 QTGCAMLCAANVQEA

-193 SQTATLNA
+193 SHIATLKS

-224 SDDTLRQM
+224 ADDTILELM
-232 LPQAAIDAH
+232 PQAEIDAH
-241 RSRALSP
+241 RARALNP
-248 DHPVVRGTSANPDT
+248 EHPVIRGTSANPDT

-274 DATGQHVIDAMAAF
+274 NAVYDHVEQAMNDFAAATGRQ
-288 AALTGRHY
+288 Y
-296 RPFDYYGHPQAERVV
+296 QPFEYYGHPQAERVIIL
-311 VVMGSAAGT
+311 MGSAIGT
-320 CEEVI
+320 SEEVV
-325 DTLLARGEKV
+325 DELLTRGEKV

-341 LFRPFSAKYL
+341 LYRPFSAKHL
-351 LDALPD
+351 LQALPG
-357 SVRSVAVLD
+357 SVRNVAVLD
-366 RTKEPGALAE
+366 RTKEPGAQAE

-389 YSRGE
+389 FNNGE
-394 RATLPR
+394 RETLPR

-412 FGPDCAL
+412 FGPDCVL
-419 AVFRE
+419 AVFAE
-424 LAQPQPRPRFTV
+424 L
-436 GIFDDVT
+436 
-443 GLSLPL
+443 
-449 SDEILPQR
+449 
-457 ASLEALFYGLGSDG
+457 
-471 SVSATK
+471 
-477 NNIKIIGNATPLY
+477 NA
-490 AQGYFVYD
+490 A
-498 SKKAGGLTV
+498 
-507 SHLRVSEQP
+507 
-516 INSAYLVSRADFVG
+516 
-530 CHQLQ
+530 
-535 FIDKYQMV
+535 
-543 ERLKPGGT
+543 KPK
-551 FLLNTPYGADEVWS
+551 
-565 RLPQEVQALLHQR
+565 
-578 QARFYIINAAKLAR
+578 ARFYVINAAKIAR
-592 ECRLGAR
+592 ECGLAAR

-613 ILPSDVALQQL
+613 ILPGDSALAEL
-624 QDAIARSYSSK
+624 QGAIAKSYSSK
-635 GQEIVERNWQALGAT
+635 GQDLVERNWQAL
-650 RAALT
+650 ALAR
-655 EIPLQ
+655 ESVEEVPLQ
-660 PVDVSSPMRPP
+660 PVNPHSANRPP

-693 DALPVSAFP
+693 DALPVSALP

-708 VGTTQWEKRNIAEA
+708 MGTTRWEKRNIAEE
-722 IPIWQPDLCTQCNH
+722 IPIWKEELCTQCNH

-747 AKVVQPAEM
+747 AKVVPPEAM
-756 EHAPASLQ
+756 ENAPASLH
-764 SLDVKAR
+764 SLDVKSR

-811 MASRLDNLT
+811 MMSRLEHVEE
-820 AEKDNYDFFLQLP
+820 EKINYDFFLNLP
-833 EIDPAQLERID
+833 EIDRSKLERID

-872 LTQLYGDRL
+872 LTQLYGDRM

-891 IYGGNLPTT
+891 IYGGNLPST
-900 PYTTN
+900 PYTTDAN
-905 AEGRGPA
+905 GRGPA

-933 QHRARVLRLLNAL
+933 QHRVRVLRLLDQFADKIPTELLTAL
-946 APQLPERL
+946 KSDATPEVRREQVAALRQQL
-954 VNALQMGDVAPE
+954 NDVAE
-966 PRRKQIAEL
+966 AHEL
-975 RTLLANLEGEDA
+975 LRDA
-987 RQLAAGADYLVDKS
+987 DALVEKS

-1027 NVNVLVLDTQCYS
+1027 NVNILVLDTQCYS
-1040 NTGGQQSKAT
+1040 NTGGQASKAT

-1123 ALSHDQMKQL
+1123 ALSHDQMRQL

-1143 FDPRRSAEGKA
+1143 FDPRRADEGKLP
-1154 ALALDSRPPNSSLS
+1154 LALDSRPPSEALE
-1168 ETLLKEQRF
+1168 ETLLHEQRF
-1177 RRLNAQQPE
+1177 RRLNSQQPE
-1186 VASALYQAAEKE
+1186 VAEQLWKDAAAD
-1198 LQEKYDFLSLL
+1198 LQKRYDFLAQM

-1216 AAE
+1216 NTD

>member
-1 LTICHPPHKHDKAA
+1 
-15 FKPSVRLFSIT
+15 
-26 AKVRFRGFESNEKV
+26 
-40 TPMITTDGNNAVA
+40 MITTDGNGAVA
-53 SVAYRTNEVI
+53 SVAFRASEVI

-77 ADAWSG
+77 ADAWAG
-83 DGRQNIWGD
+83 NGLKNVWGD
-92 IPRVVEMQ
+92 TPRVVEMQ
-100 SEGGAIATVHGAL
+100 SEAGAIAAVHGAL

-133 TLYKLAGELTPFVLH
+133 TLYKLAGQLTPFVLH

-172 QTGCAMLCAGSVQEA
+172 QTGCALLAAGSVQEA

-193 SQTATLNA
+193 SHMATLKS

-219 KIVPL
+219 KITPIA
-224 SDDTLRQM
+224 DDTLLNL
-232 LPQAAIDAH
+232 LPQADIDAH
-241 RSRALSP
+241 RARALNP
-248 DHPVVRGTSANPDT
+248 EYPAIRGTSANPDT

-274 DATGQHVIDAMAAF
+274 DAVYSHVEQAMDDF
-288 AALTGRHY
+288 AAATGRRY
-296 RPFDYYGHPQAERVV
+296 RPFDYYGHPQAERVIV
-311 VVMGSAAGT
+311 LMGSAIGT
-320 CEEVI
+320 CEEVV
-325 DTLLARGEKV
+325 DELLIRGEKV

-341 LFRPFSAKYL
+341 LYRPFSAAHL
-351 LDALPD
+351 LQALPA
-357 SVRSVAVLD
+357 SAKSVAVLD

-389 YSRGE
+389 VSRGE
-394 RATLPR
+394 RDALPK

-412 FGPDCAL
+412 FGPECAL
-419 AVFRE
+419 AVFKE
-424 LAQPQPRPRFTV
+424 LAAAQPKPRFTV
-436 GIFDDVT
+436 GIYDDVT
-443 GLSLPL
+443 HLSLPL
-449 SDEILPQR
+449 PENTLPSTAR
-457 ASLEALFYGLGSDG
+457 LEALFYCLGSDG

-477 NNIKIIGNATPLY
+477 NNIKIIGNATPWY

-498 SKKAGGLTV
+498 SKKAGGLTI

-516 INSAYLVSRADFVG
+516 IRSAYLVSQADFVG

-535 FIDKYQMV
+535 FIDKYQMA

-551 FLLNTPYGADEVWS
+551 FLLNTPYSADEVWS
-565 RLPQEVQALLHQR
+565 RLPQEVQATLNQK
-578 QARFYIINAAKLAR
+578 QARFFVVNAAKIAR
-592 ECRLGAR
+592 ECGLGAR

-606 AFFHLTQ
+606 AFFELTQ
-613 ILPSDVALQQL
+613 VLPDGSALTALQN
-624 QDAIARSYSSK
+624 AIANSYSSK
-635 GQEIVERNWQALGAT
+635 GQELVERNWQAL
-650 RAALT
+650 ALAR
-655 EIPLQ
+655 ESLAEVALR
-660 PVDVSSPMRPP
+660 PVDVASHPRPP
-671 VVSDAAPDF
+671 IVSDAAPDF

-693 DALPVSAFP
+693 DALPVSALP

-708 VGTTQWEKRNIAEA
+708 VGTTRWEKRNIAEA
-722 IPIWQPDLCTQCNH
+722 IPVWKEALCTQCNH

-747 AKVVQPAEM
+747 AKVVAPEAM
-756 EHAPASLQ
+756 ADAPASLHA
-764 SLDVKAR
+764 LDVKSR

-799 KDRQNPEIKAIN
+799 KDRQNPDIKAIN
-811 MASRLDNLT
+811 MLSRLEHVEE
-820 AEKDNYDFFLQLP
+820 EKVNYDYFLALP
-833 EIDPAQLERID
+833 EMERSALERID
-844 IRTSQLITPLFEYSG
+844 IRTSQLLTPLFEYSG

-872 LTQLYGDRL
+872 LTQLYGDRM

-891 IYGGNLPTT
+891 IYGGNLPST
-900 PYTTN
+900 PYTTDAN
-905 AEGRGPA
+905 GRGPA

-918 EDNAEFGLGFRLTVD
+918 EDNAEFGLGFRLSVD
-933 QHRARVLRLLNAL
+933 QHRRRAMRLLERFADR
-946 APQLPERL
+946 LP
-954 VNALQMGDVAPE
+954 
-966 PRRKQIAEL
+966 AEL
-975 RTLLANLEGEDA
+975 NDALRAEATPELRREQVAALRQHLAGVKGAEELLTDA
-987 RQLAAGADYLVDKS
+987 DALVEKS

-1013 IGFGGLDHVLSLTE
+1013 IGFGGLDHVMSLTE
-1027 NVNVLVLDTQCYS
+1027 NVNILVLDTQCYS
-1040 NTGGQQSKAT
+1040 NTGGQASKAT

-1123 ALSHDQMKQL
+1123 ALSHDQMRQL
-1133 TATGFWPLYR
+1133 TATGFWPLFR
-1143 FDPRRSAEGKA
+1143 FDPRREEEGKVPMV
-1154 ALALDSRPPNSSLS
+1154 LDSRPPSDALAD
-1168 ETLLKEQRF
+1168 TLMKEQRF

-1186 VASALYQAAEKE
+1186 VAEQLWKDAAQD
-1198 LQEKYDFLSLL
+1198 LQKRYDFLALL
-1209 AGKAEKS
+1209 AGKAEKT
-1216 AAE
+1216 AAD